1 MDKFSEIEKALPAKE
16 VIGSPGQLAGVSAGR
31 LAGFSGEEKSIDEID
46 GNVPLDTGET
56 TDPRYETKSRRR
68 QAVPKSRDSTPVN
81 STDNPVHAGWVTG
94 GRGIKGVINEE
105 QTEYLKETNQRPNSL
120 NPTSSRR
127 TRRKTGEPAAENV
140 ASHQRLNSLNTAN
153 SPPVAENATSGYA
166 ELHAHSNYSFQEG
179 ASEAWDLLLTAK
191 QLGIHA
197 LAITDHDNV
206 SGVMEFAQAAKELGI
221 KPVIGIELTLAHGLD
236 EAPGTEHEPANRPHI
251 TLLAETAAGYRNIS
265 LLTTR
270 AHIDAEERNDP
281 HLDPALLADHAEGV
295 ICLSGCRRG
304 EISKLVTAGDIDSA
318 QLAAK
323 KYVTTFGKNHFFLE
337 LQQNLVMGDVQRNHS
352 MAAIAKELQI
362 GIVATNNAH
371 YHVRGR
377 HRLNDALIAIKHN
390 KSLEASHRERRP
402 NDQFFLKSPDEMSVL
417 FSEHPEAITNT
428 LKIADRCEFD
438 ITSDAIYDFPSYDFL
453 PPGHTESSYLRKI
466 CEEAAVRRYG
476 SVTLEISARLD
487 KEFDLLEKHG
497 LVGFLL
503 QYYDIIRIAREVQED
518 LRLVEPGLPLEE
530 NPPGRGRGSSV
541 ALLIGYL
548 TGLSHIDPLK
558 FKLRLDR
565 FLPETTDGE
574 KLSPPDIDLDF
585 PREIRAE
592 LILRIHERW
601 GYERAV
607 LTGMIS
613 TYKIRGAVRDLG
625 KALGIAE
632 DDLGRLNKRLDGHSS
647 IPGLAKEMAELPEFR
662 DRVDAPVWKM
672 LIELAQQLNH
682 FPKYLAQHP
691 GGMILSA
698 RPLSETVPL
707 QRSAIDG
714 RYVCQWD
721 KNASEDAG
729 FVKIDF
735 LALGALS
742 QLSEALEL
750 IRKRTEERVDVSRID
765 FEDLA
770 VYTDIHNADTIGV
783 FQIESA
789 AQMQTVTR
797 LRPRNLTEMAWE
809 VGAVRPGVGVNDG
822 VTLLIRRH
830 MGKDPDWQFD
840 HPLEKPAL
848 ERTYGVPLYQDQLGE
863 LAMYVGGMT
872 AVEGDQ
878 MRRAFTRRNN
888 ERHIA
893 HWKDKFISGA
903 LGKGVPLDAA
913 ERIFGKFHGLYQF
926 PEAHAFAFGVTA
938 YQMSWLKHYWPLE
951 FFVGLFNN
959 QPMGFYNLETL
970 KEDAVR
976 HGIRVLG
983 PDVNLSGEK
992 AVIEDGALRMGLT
1005 HVSKLRAATAAPI
1018 LEARTE
1024 RGDFV
1029 SLADFM
1035 TRTGVHQE
1043 ILDLLSA
1050 AGALD
1055 NFDELAV
1062 REQAAAYAGGGFG
1075 GEVAAVSEI
1084 IRGVTLP
1091 VSKITPE
1098 SPEITA
1104 DRRHLRW
1111 ESGLR
1116 YRPRGEKR
1124 DGSRQLAF
1132 EMPVEQDMVALP
1144 HESDWDRMIGEYSAT
1159 GVHPKGHLMM
1169 KIRPHLP
1176 TEVIRS
1182 DEVRNYAN
1190 GNRISVAGLVIRRQK
1205 PNGKTVFVTLEDEF
1219 GHSPLIIWPTVY
1231 QRLKLIIKE
1240 SLLLATG
1247 TVSRREGTMNIVVET
1262 ITPIPESIPEF
1273 HSRDWG

>member
-1 MDKFSEIEKALPAKE
+1 MDSFSKIEKALPATE
-16 VIGSPGQLAGVSAGR
+16 VIGSPGPRAGSSASPR
-31 LAGFSGEEKSIDEID
+31 AGFSARPGSVGGVDEV
-46 GNVPLDTGET
+46 VPLVTAGTDTDTDFGET
-56 TDPRYETKSRRR
+56 TDPRYEMKSQRSRT
-68 QAVPKSRDSTPVN
+68 VPAARESTSSYQTDS
-81 STDNPVHAGWVTG
+81 PVHAGWISG
-94 GRGIKGVINEE
+94 GRG
-105 QTEYLKETNQRPNSL
+105 QRQAKDSARDIPSPDPSTAVGTRPPGTQRLASVDSAN
-120 NPTSSRR
+120 TTR
-127 TRRKTGEPAAENV
+127 TRSKTGKPGAVNV
-140 ASHQRLNSLNTAN
+140 ISGSIPTIQPTDFNLA
-153 SPPVAENATSGYA
+153 VNATRHYA
-166 ELHAHSNYSFQEG
+166 ELHSHSNYSFQEG
-179 ASEAWDLLLTAK
+179 ASEAWDLLATAK
-191 QLGIHA
+191 QLGLYA

-206 SGVMEFAQAAKELGI
+206 SGIMEFAQAAKELGI
-221 KPVIGIELTLAHGLD
+221 KPIIGIELTLAHGLG
-236 EAPGTEHEPANRPHI
+236 EGPETEHDPVNRPHI
-251 TLLAETAAGYRNIS
+251 TLLAETTTGYRNIS

-270 AHIDAEERNDP
+270 AHIDAEERKDP
-281 HLDPALLADHAEGV
+281 QLDPALLAVHAEGV

-304 EISKLVTAGDIDSA
+304 EISSLVEKGDIDSA
-318 QLAAK
+318 RRSASRYIEA
-323 KYVTTFGKNHFFLE
+323 FGKRNFFLE
-337 LQQNLVMGDVQRNHS
+337 LQQNLVMGDIERNRS
-352 MAAIAKELQI
+352 MAALAVEL
-362 GIVATNNAH
+362 GVGVVATNNVH
-371 YHVRGR
+371 YHVRDR
-377 HRLNDALIAIKHN
+377 HRLNDALVAIKHN

-417 FSEHPEAITNT
+417 FSEHPEAIANT
-428 LKIADRCEFD
+428 VRIADRCEFD
-438 ITSDAIYDFPSYDFL
+438 LTSDAIYDFPAYDFL
-453 PPGHTESSYLRKI
+453 PPGHTESSYLRDI
-466 CEEAAVRRYG
+466 CEKAAVRRYG
-476 SVTLEISARLD
+476 SLTSEVTARLD
-487 KEFDLLEKHG
+487 KEFALLEKHH

-518 LRLVEPGLPLEE
+518 LGLVEPGLPIEE

-558 FKLRLDR
+558 FGLRLDR
-565 FLPETTDGE
+565 FLPDTGDGE
-574 KLSPPDIDLDF
+574 KLAPPDIDLDF

-592 LILRIHERW
+592 LILRVHKRW

-613 TYKIRGAVRDLG
+613 TYRIRGAVRDLG
-625 KALGIAE
+625 KALGISE
-632 DDLGRLNKRLDGHSS
+632 DDLGRLNKRLDGHTS
-647 IPGLAKEMAELPEFR
+647 IPALAKGIAELPEFR
-662 DRVDAPVWKM
+662 DRVDLPVWRM

-714 RYVCQWD
+714 RYICQWD
-721 KNASEDAG
+721 KNAAEDAG

-742 QLSEALEL
+742 QLTEALEL
-750 IRKRTEERVDVSRID
+750 IRKNTEQRVDVSRID
-765 FEDLA
+765 FEDHA

-830 MGKDPDWQFD
+830 MGKDPDWKFD
-840 HPLEKPAL
+840 HPLEEKAL
-848 ERTYGVPLYQDQLGE
+848 GRTYGVPLYQDQLGE
-863 LAMYVGGMT
+863 LAMYVAGMT
-872 AVEGDQ
+872 GVEGDQ

-903 LGKGVPLDAA
+903 LANGVPLDAA

-976 HGIRVLG
+976 HGITVLG
-983 PDVNLSGEK
+983 PDANLSDAK

-1005 HVSKLRAATAAPI
+1005 HVAKVRAATVSPI
-1018 LEARTE
+1018 LSARGEA
-1024 RGDFV
+1024 GPFV

-1035 TRTGVHQE
+1035 TRTGAQQE
-1043 ILDLLSA
+1043 VLDLLSA

-1055 NFDELAV
+1055 SFDEFAAV
-1062 REQAAAYAGGGFG
+1062 RQD
-1075 GEVAAVSEI
+1075 SNP
-1084 IRGVTLP
+1084 P
-1091 VSKITPE
+1091 VI
-1098 SPEITA
+1098 A
-1104 DRRHLRW
+1104 DRRQLRW

-1116 YRPRGEKR
+1116 YRPRGEKKN
-1124 DGSRQLAF
+1124 GTRQLAF

-1144 HESDWDRMIGEYSAT
+1144 EESGWDRMIGEYSAT
-1159 GVHPKGHLMM
+1159 GVHPEGHLMM
-1169 KIRPHLP
+1169 KIRPHLSSS
-1176 TEVIRS
+1176 VIRS

-1190 GNRISVAGLVIRRQK
+1190 GDRISVAGLVIRRQK
-1205 PNGKTVFVTLEDEF
+1205 PNGKTVFLTLEDEF
-1219 GHSPLIIWPTVY
+1219 GHSPLIIWPAVY
-1231 QRLKLIIKE
+1231 ERLKLIIKE
-1240 SLLLATG
+1240 PLLLATG

-1262 ITPIPESIPEF
+1262 ITPIPESVPGL
-1273 HSRDWG
+1273 HSKDWG

>member
-1 MDKFSEIEKALPAKE
+1 MNGVSKSHDAAPRGTPGRGNEQLMDDFSEIEKALPAKE
-16 VIGSPGQLAGVSAGR
+16 VIGSPG
-31 LAGFSGEEKSIDEID
+31 
-46 GNVPLDTGET
+46 
-56 TDPRYETKSRRR
+56 R
-68 QAVPKSRDSTPVN
+68 QPGSSSEPGLPKSHESGPSVD
-81 STDNPVHAGWVTG
+81 DNPVHAGWVTG
-94 GRGIKGVINEE
+94 GRGINKAINEDRLAGE
-105 QTEYLKETNQRPNSL
+105 RGQNTTQRHGL
-120 NPTSSRR
+120 
-127 TRRKTGEPAAENV
+127 TGSASPPHVAENV
-140 ASHQRLNSLNTAN
+140 TRDQRTDSLDSASP
-153 SPPVAENATSGYA
+153 SPATGNVTRDWA
-166 ELHAHSNYSFQEG
+166 ELHCHSNYSFQEG

-191 QLGIHA
+191 QLGIYA

-221 KPVIGIELTLAHGLD
+221 KPIVGIELTLARGLG
-236 EAPGTEHEPANRPHI
+236 EASETDDDPGSGPAERPHI

-270 AHIDAEERNDP
+270 AHVDAEERNDP
-281 HLDPALLADHAEGV
+281 HLDPALLAEHAEGV

-304 EISKLVTAGDIDSA
+304 EISSLVAANDIDSA
-318 QLAAK
+318 RHAASR
-323 KYVTTFGKNHFFLE
+323 YIEVFGKDNFFLE
-337 LQQNLVMGDVQRNHS
+337 LQQNLVMGDTERNRA
-352 MAAIAKELQI
+352 MAALGRELEI
-362 GIVATNNAH
+362 GIVGTNNVH
-371 YHVRGR
+371 YHDRSR
-377 HRLNDALIAIKHN
+377 HRLNDALVAIKHN

-402 NDQFFLKSPDEMSVL
+402 NDQFFLKSPDEMSAL
-417 FSEHPEAITNT
+417 FSEHPEAVANT
-428 LKIADRCEFD
+428 VRIADRCQFD

-453 PPGHTESSYLRKI
+453 PPGHTESSYLREI
-466 CEEAAVRRYG
+466 CEKAAVRRYG
-476 SVTLEISARLD
+476 SLTPEVVERLD
-487 KEFDLLEKHG
+487 REFSLLEKHQ

-518 LRLVEPGLPLEE
+518 LGLVEPGLPIEE

-541 ALLIGYL
+541 SLLIGYL
-548 TGLSHIDPLK
+548 TGLSHIDPLQ
-558 FKLRLDR
+558 FGLRLDR
-565 FLPETTDGE
+565 FLPETNDGE
-574 KLSPPDIDLDF
+574 KLAPPDIDLDF
-585 PREIRAE
+585 PREIRTE

-613 TYKIRGAVRDLG
+613 TYRIRGAVRDLG

-662 DRVDAPVWKM
+662 DRVDAPVWQM

-707 QRSAIDG
+707 QRSAIEG
-714 RYVCQWD
+714 RYICQWD
-721 KNASEDAG
+721 KNAAEDAG

-750 IRKRTEERVDVSRID
+750 IRKQTEKRVDISRID
-765 FEDLA
+765 FEDPA

-840 HPLEKPAL
+840 HPLEKKAL
-848 ERTYGVPLYQDQLGE
+848 ERTYGVPLYQDQLAE
-863 LAMYVGGMT
+863 LAMYVAGMS
-872 AVEGDQ
+872 AVDGDQ
-878 MRRAFTRRNN
+878 MRRAFTRRNAT
-888 ERHIA
+888 RHVA
-893 HWKDKFISGA
+893 AWKEKFVAGA
-903 LGKGVPLDAA
+903 LAKGVPLDAA
-913 ERIFGKFHGLYQF
+913 ERIFSKFHGLYQF

-938 YQMSWLKHYWPLE
+938 YQMQWLKHYYPLE

-976 HGIRVLG
+976 HAIRVLR
-983 PDVNLSGEK
+983 PDVNLSDAK

-1005 HVSKLRAATAAPI
+1005 HVAKLRDATAGPI
-1018 LEARTE
+1018 LEARE
-1024 RGDFV
+1024 GSGEFS

-1035 TRTGVHQE
+1035 TRTGTQQE
-1043 ILDLLSA
+1043 VLDYLSA

-1055 NFDELAV
+1055 SFDELAV
-1062 REQAAAYAGGGFG
+1062 VREKAVAYSGSEAVTGVEPGAGAEPDSNLGP
-1075 GEVAAVSEI
+1075 
-1084 IRGVTLP
+1084 L
-1091 VSKITPE
+1091 
-1098 SPEITA
+1098 A

-1116 YRPRGEKR
+1116 YRPRGEKK
-1124 DGSRQLAF
+1124 DGTRQLAF

-1144 HESDWDRMIGEYSAT
+1144 EESGWDRMIGEYSAT
-1159 GVHPKGHLMM
+1159 GVHPEGHLMM
-1169 KIRPHLP
+1169 KVRPHLP
-1176 TEVIRS
+1176 ESVIRS

-1190 GNRISVAGLVIRRQK
+1190 GDRISVAGLVIRRQK
-1205 PNGKTVFVTLEDEF
+1205 PNGKTVFITLEDEF

-1231 QRLKLIIKE
+1231 QRFKLDIKE
-1240 SLLLATG
+1240 PLLLATG
-1247 TVSRREGTMNIVVET
+1247 TISRREGTMNIVAEK
-1262 ITPIPESIPEF
+1262 ITPIPESIPQYD
-1273 HSRDWG
+1273 SRDWG

>member
-1 MDKFSEIEKALPAKE
+1 MNNNDSAK
-16 VIGSPGQLAGVSAGR
+16 S
-31 LAGFSGEEKSIDEID
+31 
-46 GNVPLDTGET
+46 
-56 TDPRYETKSRRR
+56 
-68 QAVPKSRDSTPVN
+68 ST
-81 STDNPVHAGWVTG
+81 
-94 GRGIKGVINEE
+94 
-105 QTEYLKETNQRPNSL
+105 
-120 NPTSSRR
+120 
-127 TRRKTGEPAAENV
+127 V
-140 ASHQRLNSLNTAN
+140 A
-153 SPPVAENATSGYA
+153 YA

-191 QLGIHA
+191 QLGLHA

-221 KPVIGIELTLAHGLD
+221 KPIIGIELTLARGLG
-236 EAPGTEHEPANRPHI
+236 EPEGTEHEPADRPHI
-251 TLLAETAAGYRNIS
+251 TLLAETAIGYKNIS

-270 AHIDAEERNDP
+270 AHVDAEERNDP

-295 ICLSGCRRG
+295 ICLSGCRKG
-304 EISKLVTAGDIDSA
+304 EISKLVTNGDFVSA
-318 QLAAK
+318 QHAVK
-323 KYVTTFGKNHFFLE
+323 KYIEIYGKENFFLE
-337 LQQNLVMGDVQRNHS
+337 LQQNLVMGDVQRNRS
-352 MAAIAKELQI
+352 MAAIAKDLEI

-371 YHVRGR
+371 YHVRDR
-377 HRLNDALIAIKHN
+377 HRLNDALVAIKHN

-402 NDQFFLKSPDEMSVL
+402 NDQFFLKSPSEMGVL
-417 FSEHPEAITNT
+417 FSEHPEAIMNT
-428 LKIADRCEFD
+428 VKITDRCEFD
-438 ITSDAIYDFPSYDFL
+438 ITSDAIYEFPSYEFL
-453 PPGHTESSYLRKI
+453 PPAHTESSYLRKI

-476 SVTLEISARLD
+476 SVTPEVTARLD
-487 KEFDLLEKHG
+487 REFDLLERHG

-518 LRLVEPGLPLEE
+518 LGLVEPGLPIEE

-558 FKLRLDR
+558 FGLRLDR
-565 FLPETTDGE
+565 FLTETVEGE

-632 DDLGRLNKRLDGHSS
+632 DDLSRLNKRLDGHSS
-647 IPGLAKEMAELPEFR
+647 IPDLAKEMAELPEFK
-662 DRVDAPVWKM
+662 DRVDAPVWQM

-707 QRSAIDG
+707 QRSAVDG
-714 RYVCQWD
+714 RYICQWD

-750 IRKRTEERVDVSRID
+750 IRKQTEERVDISRID
-765 FEDLA
+765 FEDHA
-770 VYTDIHNADTIGV
+770 VYNDIHNADTIGV

-830 MGKDPDWQFD
+830 MGKDPDWKFD
-840 HPLEKPAL
+840 HPLEEPAL
-848 ERTYGVPLYQDQLGE
+848 GRTYGVPLYQDQLGE
-863 LAMYVGGMT
+863 LAMHVGGMS

-893 HWKDKFISGA
+893 HWKDKFITGA
-903 LGKGVPLDAA
+903 LAKGVPPEAV
-913 ERIFGKFHGLYQF
+913 EKVFGKFHGMYQF

-976 HGIRVLG
+976 HGVKVLG
-983 PDVNLSGEK
+983 PDVNLSGKK
-992 AVIEDGALRMGLT
+992 AVIENGALRMGLT
-1005 HVSKLRAATAAPI
+1005 HVAKLNTATAVPVVK
-1018 LEARTE
+1018 E
-1024 RGDFV
+1024 REEGGEFV
-1029 SLADFM
+1029 SLANFM
-1035 TRTGVHQE
+1035 SRTGVQQE
-1043 ILDLLSA
+1043 VLDLLSA

-1055 NFDELAV
+1055 RFDNIV
-1062 REQAAAYAGGGFG
+1062 DPDR
-1075 GEVAAVSEI
+1075 I
-1084 IRGVTLP
+1084 PPTI
-1091 VSKITPE
+1091 
-1098 SPEITA
+1098 A

-1116 YRPRGEKR
+1116 YRPRGEKK

-1132 EMPVEQDMVALP
+1132 EMPVEQDMIALP
-1144 HESDWDRMIGEYSAT
+1144 DESGWERMIGEYSAT
-1159 GVHPKGHLMM
+1159 GVYPQGHMM
-1169 KIRPHLP
+1169 KKIRPHLP
-1176 TEVIRS
+1176 STVIRS
-1182 DEVRNYAN
+1182 EEVRNYAN
-1190 GNRISVAGLVIRRQK
+1190 GDRISVAGLVIRRQK
-1205 PNGKTVFVTLEDEF
+1205 PNGKTVFITLEDEC
-1219 GHSPLIIWPTVY
+1219 GHSPLIVWPTMH
-1231 QRLKLIIKE
+1231 QRFKQQIKE

-1247 TVSRREGTMNIVVET
+1247 TVSRREGTMNIVVEN
-1262 ITPIPESIPEF
+1262 ITPIEESIPQF

>member
-1 MDKFSEIEKALPAKE
+1 MVVNRSSEINTRLDEQLHENHKSVTQNNFAE
-16 VIGSPGQLAGVSAGR
+16 GS
-31 LAGFSGEEKSIDEID
+31 
-46 GNVPLDTGET
+46 T
-56 TDPRYETKSRRR
+56 T
-68 QAVPKSRDSTPVN
+68 A
-81 STDNPVHAGWVTG
+81 
-94 GRGIKGVINEE
+94 
-105 QTEYLKETNQRPNSL
+105 
-120 NPTSSRR
+120 
-127 TRRKTGEPAAENV
+127 
-140 ASHQRLNSLNTAN
+140 
-153 SPPVAENATSGYA
+153 YA
-166 ELHAHSNYSFQEG
+166 ELHTHSNYSFQEG

-191 QLGIHA
+191 QLELHA

-221 KPVIGIELTLAHGLD
+221 KPIIGIELTLAHGLD
-236 EAPGTEHEPANRPHI
+236 DPDDTEYEPAKRPHI
-251 TLLAETAAGYRNIS
+251 TLLAETAVGYKNIS
-265 LLTTR
+265 LLTTH

-304 EISKLVTAGDIDSA
+304 EISKVVSNGDIASA
-318 QLAAK
+318 QHAAK
-323 KYVTTFGKNHFFLE
+323 KYIEIYGKENFFLE
-337 LQQNLVMGDVQRNHS
+337 LQQNLVMGDVQRNRS
-352 MAAIAKELQI
+352 MAVIARELGI

-371 YHVRGR
+371 YHVRDR
-377 HRLNDALIAIKHN
+377 HRLNDALVAIKNN

-402 NDQFFLKSPDEMSVL
+402 NDQFFLKSPSEMGVL
-417 FSEHPEAITNT
+417 FTEHPEAITNT

-476 SVTLEISARLD
+476 SVTPEVTARLD
-487 KEFDLLEKHG
+487 KEFDLLERQR

-518 LRLVEPGLPLEE
+518 LGLVEPGLDIEE

-541 ALLIGYL
+541 SLLIGYL

-558 FKLRLDR
+558 FGLRLDR
-565 FLPETTDGE
+565 FLPETLEGE

-632 DDLGRLNKRLDGHSS
+632 DDLSRLNKRLDRHSS
-647 IPGLAKEMAELPEFR
+647 ISALAKEMAELPEFR
-662 DRVDAPVWKM
+662 DRVDAPVWQM

-714 RYVCQWD
+714 RYICQWD

-742 QLSEALEL
+742 QLSESLEL
-750 IRKRTEERVDVSRID
+750 IRKQTEERVDISRID
-765 FEDLA
+765 FEDHA

-830 MGKDPDWQFD
+830 MGKDPNWKFD
-840 HPLEKPAL
+840 HPLEEPAL
-848 ERTYGVPLYQDQLGE
+848 GRTYGVPLYQDQLGE
-863 LAMYVGGMT
+863 LAVHVGGMS

-878 MRRAFTRRNN
+878 MRRAFTRRND

-893 HWKDKFISGA
+893 HWKDKFITGA
-903 LGKGVPLDAA
+903 LAKGVSPEAA
-913 ERIFGKFHGLYQF
+913 EKVFGKFHGMYQF

-951 FFVGLFNN
+951 FFVGIFNN

-976 HGIRVLG
+976 HGIKVLS
-983 PDVNLSGEK
+983 PDVNFSDK
-992 AVIEDGALRMGLT
+992 KSVIEDGALRMGLI
-1005 HVSKLRAATAAPI
+1005 HVAKLNTATAVPI
-1018 LEARTE
+1018 IEE
-1024 RGDFV
+1024 RETGGEFV
-1029 SLADFM
+1029 SLANFM
-1035 TRTGVHQE
+1035 SRTRVQQE
-1043 ILDLLSA
+1043 VLDLLSA

-1055 NFDELAV
+1055 RFDNIAD
-1062 REQAAAYAGGGFG
+1062 
-1075 GEVAAVSEI
+1075 
-1084 IRGVTLP
+1084 
-1091 VSKITPE
+1091 PE
-1098 SPEITA
+1098 RIPPTIA

-1116 YRPRGEKR
+1116 YRPRGEKK

-1132 EMPVEQDMVALP
+1132 EMPVEQDMIALP
-1144 HESDWDRMIGEYSAT
+1144 DESNWDRMIGEYSAT
-1159 GVHPKGHLMM
+1159 GVYPQGHMM
-1169 KIRPHLP
+1169 EKIRPHLP
-1176 TEVIRS
+1176 STVIRS
-1182 DEVRNYAN
+1182 EEIRNYAN
-1190 GNRISVAGLVIRRQK
+1190 GDRISVAGLVIRRQK
-1205 PNGKTVFVTLEDEF
+1205 PNGKTVFITLEDEF
-1219 GHSPLIIWPTVY
+1219 GHSPLIIWPTIY
-1231 QRLKLIIKE
+1231 QRFKQQVKE

-1247 TVSRREGTMNIVVET
+1247 TVSRREGTMNIVIEN
-1262 ITPIPESIPEF
+1262 ITPIEKSITQLP
-1273 HSRDWG
+1273 SRDWG

>member
-1 MDKFSEIEKALPAKE
+1 MDHFSEIEKALPAKE
-16 VIGSPGQLAGVSAGR
+16 VIGSPGQLAGFSAR
-31 LAGFSGEEKSIDEID
+31 SKSVDGIDKAA
-46 GNVPLDTGET
+46 PLDTAET
-56 TDPRYETKSRRR
+56 IAPRYETKSRR
-68 QAVPKSRDSTPVN
+68 SRHTGLSARSGAAGEVERTAPLDREGASDPR
-81 STDNPVHAGWVTG
+81 DNPAYAGWISG
-94 GRGIKGVINEE
+94 GRGIKGAINEE
-105 QTEYLKETNQRPNSL
+105 QAEYLKESEQQHDSLDPATSNQRYNSID
-120 NPTSSRR
+120 S
-127 TRRKTGEPAAENV
+127 
-140 ASHQRLNSLNTAN
+140 AN
-153 SPPVAENATSGYA
+153 IAPVAENATSGYA

-179 ASEAWDLLLTAK
+179 ASEVWDLLLTAK
-191 QLGIHA
+191 QLGLTA

-221 KPVIGIELTLAHGLD
+221 KPIIGIELTLTHGLN
-236 EAPGTEHEPANRPHI
+236 EPSGTEHEPHERPHI
-251 TLLAETAAGYRNIS
+251 TLLAENATGYRNIS
-265 LLTTR
+265 LLTTS

-304 EISKLVTAGDIDSA
+304 EISQLVTEGDIDSA
-318 QLAAK
+318 QNAAH
-323 KYVTTFGKNHFFLE
+323 KYVKAFGKENFFLE
-337 LQQNLVMGDVQRNHS
+337 LQQNLVMGDVQRNRR
-352 MAAIAKELQI
+352 MAAIAKDLQI

-371 YHVRGR
+371 YHVRDR
-377 HRLNDALIAIKHN
+377 HRLNDALVAIKHN

-402 NDQFFLKSPDEMSVL
+402 NDQFFLKSPEEMSVL
-417 FSEHPEAITNT
+417 FNEHPEAIKNT
-428 LKIADRCEFD
+428 VRIAERCEFD

-453 PPGHTESSYLRKI
+453 PPGHTESTYLRKI
-466 CEEAAVRRYG
+466 CKEAAVRRYG
-476 SVTLEISARLD
+476 GVTPEVTARLD
-487 KEFDLLEKHG
+487 KEFELLEKHG

-518 LRLVEPGLPLEE
+518 LGLVEPGLPLEE

-548 TGLSHIDPLK
+548 TGLSHIDPLR
-558 FKLRLDR
+558 FGLRLDR
-565 FLPETTDGE
+565 FLPETTGEE

-585 PREIRAE
+585 PREIRTE
-592 LILRIHERW
+592 LILRIHKRW

-613 TYKIRGAVRDLG
+613 TYRIRGAVRDLG

-647 IPGLAKEMAELPEFR
+647 IPALAKEMAELPEFR
-662 DRVDAPVWKM
+662 DRVDAPVWRM

-714 RYVCQWD
+714 RYICQWD

-750 IRKRTEERVDVSRID
+750 IRKRTEERVDISRID
-765 FEDLA
+765 FEDPA
-770 VYTDIHNADTIGV
+770 VYADIHNADTIGV

-830 MGKDPDWQFD
+830 MGKDPDWKFD
-840 HPLEKPAL
+840 HPLEEPAL
-848 ERTYGVPLYQDQLGE
+848 GRTYGVPLYQDQLGE
-863 LAMYVGGMT
+863 LAMHVGGMS

-893 HWKDKFISGA
+893 HWKEKFITGA
-903 LGKGVPLDAA
+903 LENGVPPDAA

-976 HGIRVLG
+976 HGVKVLG

-1005 HVSKLRAATAAPI
+1005 HVSKLRAATAGPI
-1018 LEARTE
+1018 LAARAEAGE
-1024 RGDFV
+1024 FV
-1029 SLADFM
+1029 SLASFM
-1035 TRTGVHQE
+1035 SRTGVQQK
-1043 ILDLLSA
+1043 ILDHLSA

-1055 NFDELAV
+1055 HFDEIADPD
-1062 REQAAAYAGGGFG
+1062 RDPPT
-1075 GEVAAVSEI
+1075 I
-1084 IRGVTLP
+1084 
-1091 VSKITPE
+1091 
-1098 SPEITA
+1098 A

-1116 YRPRGEKR
+1116 YRPRGEKK
-1124 DGSRQLAF
+1124 DGTRQLAF

-1144 HESDWDRMIGEYSAT
+1144 EESGWDRMIGEYSAT
-1159 GVHPKGHLMM
+1159 GVYPQSHLME

-1176 TEVIRS
+1176 STVIRS
-1182 DEVRNYAN
+1182 EEVRNYAN
-1190 GNRISVAGLVIRRQK
+1190 GDRISVAGLVIRRQK
-1205 PNGKTVFVTLEDEF
+1205 PNGKTVFITLEDEF
-1219 GHSPLIIWPTVY
+1219 GHSPLIIWPTMY
-1231 QRLKLIIKE
+1231 QRFKLQIKE

-1262 ITPIPESIPEF
+1262 ITPIPESIPQF

>member
-1 MDKFSEIEKALPAKE
+1 MEDFLEIEKALPARE
-16 VIGSPGQLAGVSAGR
+16 VIGSPDR
-31 LAGFSGEEKSIDEID
+31 RPDDPGEPD
-46 GNVPLDTGET
+46 L
-56 TDPRYETKSRRR
+56 
-68 QAVPKSRDSTPVN
+68 PKSRESGVPVG
-81 STDNPVHAGWVTG
+81 DNPVHAGWVTG
-94 GRGIKGVINEE
+94 GRGIKKAINEE
-105 QTEYLKETNQRPNSL
+105 RVAGASAGHAGARERGHSATP
-120 NPTSSRR
+120 
-127 TRRKTGEPAAENV
+127 AENP
-140 ASHQRLNSLNTAN
+140 A
-153 SPPVAENATSGYA
+153 GWA

-179 ASEAWDLLLTAK
+179 ASEAWDLLQTAR
-191 QLGIHA
+191 QLGLYA

-206 SGVMEFAQAAKELGI
+206 SGVMEFAQAAKELDI
-221 KPVIGIELTLAHGLD
+221 KPVIGIELTLARGLN
-236 EAPGTEHEPANRPHI
+236 EPPSTEHEPGERPHL

-270 AHIDAEERNDP
+270 AHVDAEERNDP
-281 HLDPALLADHAEGV
+281 HLDPALLAEHAEGI

-304 EISKLVTAGDIDSA
+304 EISSLVAAGDIDSA
-318 QLAAK
+318 RRAASR
-323 KYVTTFGKNHFFLE
+323 YIEAFGRDNFFFE
-337 LQQNLVMGDVQRNHS
+337 LQQNLVIGDTERNRG
-352 MAAIAKELQI
+352 MAALGHELGV
-362 GIVATNNAH
+362 GIVGTNNVH
-371 YHVRGR
+371 YHVRER
-377 HRLNDALIAIKHN
+377 HRLNDALVAIRHN

-402 NDQFFLKSPDEMSVL
+402 NDQFFLKSPTEMSVL
-417 FSEHPEAITNT
+417 FSAHPEAVTNT
-428 LKIADRCEFD
+428 VKIADRCQFD
-438 ITSDAIYDFPSYDFL
+438 LTSDVIYDFPIYDFL
-453 PPGHTESSYLRKI
+453 PPGHTESSYLREI
-466 CEEAAVRRYG
+466 CEAAAVRRYG
-476 SVTLEISARLD
+476 GLTPEVVARLD
-487 KEFDLLEKHG
+487 REFALLEKHQ

-518 LRLVEPGLPLEE
+518 LGLVEPRLPIEE

-558 FKLRLDR
+558 FGLRLDR
-565 FLPETTDGE
+565 FLPETDGDE
-574 KLSPPDIDLDF
+574 KLAPPDIDLDF

-613 TYKIRGAVRDLG
+613 TYRIRGAVRDLG

-632 DDLGRLNKRLDGHSS
+632 DDLGWLNKRLDGHSS

-662 DRVDAPVWKM
+662 DRVDAPVWQM
-672 LIELAQQLNH
+672 LIELAGQLNH

-707 QRSAIDG
+707 QRSAIEG
-714 RYVCQWD
+714 RYICQWD
-721 KNASEDAG
+721 KNAAEDAG

-750 IRKRTEERVDVSRID
+750 IRKQTEQRVDISRID

-822 VTLLIRRH
+822 VTLLVRRH
-830 MGKDPDWQFD
+830 MGKDLDWEFD
-840 HPLEKPAL
+840 HPLEKKAL

-888 ERHIA
+888 ERHVA
-893 HWKDKFISGA
+893 HWKDKFIAGA
-903 LGKGVPLDAA
+903 PTKGVSKDVALK
-913 ERIFGKFHGLYQF
+913 IFGTFHGEFQF
-926 PEAHAFAFGVTA
+926 PESHAFAFGITA
-938 YQMSWLKHYWPLE
+938 YQAAWLKHYYPLE

-983 PDVNLSGEK
+983 PDVNLSSEK

-1005 HVSKLRAATAAPI
+1005 HVAKLRAATAGPI
-1018 LEARTE
+1018 LEARAGAGGGGGAGVGE
-1024 RGDFV
+1024 KKFA

-1035 TRTGVHQE
+1035 TRTGVQQE
-1043 ILDLLSA
+1043 VLDYLSA

-1055 NFDELAV
+1055 SFDELAV
-1062 REQAAAYAGGGFG
+1062 REKAGSYSGAGNGAGADFG
-1075 GEVAAVSEI
+1075 
-1084 IRGVTLP
+1084 P
-1091 VSKITPE
+1091 V
-1098 SPEITA
+1098 A

-1124 DGSRQLAF
+1124 DGSRQMAF

-1144 HESDWDRMIGEYSAT
+1144 AESSWDRMIGEYSAT
-1159 GVHPKGHLMM
+1159 GVYPGGHLMM
-1169 KIRPHLP
+1169 KVRPHLP
-1176 TEVIRS
+1176 PDVIGS
-1182 DEVRNYAN
+1182 DEVRNYAS
-1190 GNRISVAGLVIRRQK
+1190 GDRISVAGLVIRRQK
-1205 PNGKTVFVTLEDEF
+1205 PNGKTVFLTLEDEF
-1219 GHSPLIIWPTVY
+1219 GLSPLIVWPAVY
-1231 QRLKLIIKE
+1231 QRLKLKIKE
-1240 SLLLATG
+1240 PLLLATG

-1262 ITPIPESIPEF
+1262 NTPITESVPDF
-1273 HSRDWG
+1273 HSKDWG

>member
-1 MDKFSEIEKALPAKE
+1 MNRFP
-16 VIGSPGQLAGVSAGR
+16 
-31 LAGFSGEEKSIDEID
+31 
-46 GNVPLDTGET
+46 
-56 TDPRYETKSRRR
+56 
-68 QAVPKSRDSTPVN
+68 
-81 STDNPVHAGWVTG
+81 
-94 GRGIKGVINEE
+94 
-105 QTEYLKETNQRPNSL
+105 ETNTKPNNQLHGNHESVTHS
-120 NPTSSRR
+120 NFTER
-127 TRRKTGEPAAENV
+127 
-140 ASHQRLNSLNTAN
+140 NTTA
-153 SPPVAENATSGYA
+153 YA

-179 ASEAWDLLLTAK
+179 ASESWDLLLTAK
-191 QLGIHA
+191 QLGLHA
-197 LAITDHDNV
+197 LAITDHNNV
-206 SGVMEFAQAAKELGI
+206 SGVIEFAQAAKELGI
-221 KPVIGIELTLAHGLD
+221 KSIIGIELTLARGLGEPD
-236 EAPGTEHEPANRPHI
+236 DTEYEPASRPHI
-251 TLLAETAAGYRNIS
+251 TLIAETATGYKNIS

-270 AHIDAEERNDP
+270 AHIDTEERNDP
-281 HLDPALLADHAEGV
+281 HLDPALLADHTEGV

-304 EISKLVTAGDIDSA
+304 EISKLVSNGDIAAA
-318 QLAAK
+318 QHATR
-323 KYVTTFGKNHFFLE
+323 KYIEIYGKENFFLE
-337 LQQNLVMGDVQRNHS
+337 LQQNLVMGDVQRNRS
-352 MAAIAKELQI
+352 MAAIARELGI
-362 GIVATNNAH
+362 GVVATNNAH
-371 YHVRGR
+371 YHVRDR
-377 HRLNDALIAIKHN
+377 HRLNDALVAIKHN

-402 NDQFFLKSPDEMSVL
+402 NDQFFLKSPTEMSVL

-428 LKIADRCEFD
+428 VKIANRCKFD
-438 ITSDAIYDFPSYDFL
+438 ITSDDIYDFPSYDFL

-476 SVTLEISARLD
+476 SVMPEVTARLD
-487 KEFDLLEKHG
+487 RELDLLEMHG
-497 LVGFLL
+497 LTGFLL

-518 LRLVEPGLPLEE
+518 LGLVEPGLPIEE

-558 FKLRLDR
+558 FGLRLDR
-565 FLPETTDGE
+565 FLPETVKGE

-625 KALGIAE
+625 KALGIAD

-647 IPGLAKEMAELPEFR
+647 IPALAKEMADLPEFR
-662 DRVDAPVWKM
+662 DRVDAPVWQM

-707 QRSAIDG
+707 QCSAIDG
-714 RYVCQWD
+714 RYICQWD

-750 IRKRTEERVDVSRID
+750 IRKQTEERVDISRID
-765 FEDLA
+765 FEDHA

-822 VTLLIRRH
+822 VKLLIRRH
-830 MGKDPDWQFD
+830 MGKDSDWKFD
-840 HPLEKPAL
+840 HPFEEPAL
-848 ERTYGVPLYQDQLGE
+848 GRTYGVPLYQDQLGE
-863 LAMYVGGMT
+863 LAVHVGGMS
-872 AVEGDQ
+872 AVEGNQ

-893 HWKDKFISGA
+893 HWKDKFIAGA
-903 LGKGVPLDAA
+903 LAKGVPPEAA
-913 ERIFGKFHGLYQF
+913 EKVFGKFHGMYQF

-976 HGIRVLG
+976 HGVKVLS
-983 PDVNLSGEK
+983 PDVNCSDK
-992 AVIEDGALRMGLT
+992 KSVIEDGALRMGLI
-1005 HVSKLRAATAAPI
+1005 HVAKLNTATAVPI
-1018 LEARTE
+1018 VEEREAGGE
-1024 RGDFV
+1024 FV
-1029 SLADFM
+1029 SLANFM
-1035 TRTGVHQE
+1035 SRTRVHQE
-1043 ILDLLSA
+1043 VLDLLSA

-1055 NFDELAV
+1055 RFDNIAD
-1062 REQAAAYAGGGFG
+1062 
-1075 GEVAAVSEI
+1075 
-1084 IRGVTLP
+1084 
-1091 VSKITPE
+1091 PE
-1098 SPEITA
+1098 RIPPTIA

-1116 YRPRGEKR
+1116 YRPRGEKK

-1132 EMPVEQDMVALP
+1132 EMPVEQDMIALP
-1144 HESDWDRMIGEYSAT
+1144 DESNWDRMIGEYSAT
-1159 GVHPKGHLMM
+1159 GVYPQGHMM
-1169 KIRPHLP
+1169 EKIRPHLP
-1176 TEVIRS
+1176 STVIRS
-1182 DEVRNYAN
+1182 EEIRNYAN
-1190 GNRISVAGLVIRRQK
+1190 GDRISVAGLVIRRQK
-1205 PNGKTVFVTLEDEF
+1205 PNGKTVFITLEDEF
-1219 GHSPLIIWPTVY
+1219 GHSPLIIWPTMY
-1231 QRLKLIIKE
+1231 QRFKQQIKE

-1247 TVSRREGTMNIVVET
+1247 TVSRREGTMNILVEN
-1262 ITPIPESIPEF
+1262 ITPIEKSITQFP
-1273 HSRDWG
+1273 SRDWG

>member
-1 MDKFSEIEKALPAKE
+1 MPGNHEPMNNNDSAK
-16 VIGSPGQLAGVSAGR
+16 SS
-31 LAGFSGEEKSIDEID
+31 
-46 GNVPLDTGET
+46 TG
-56 TDPRYETKSRRR
+56 
-68 QAVPKSRDSTPVN
+68 A
-81 STDNPVHAGWVTG
+81 
-94 GRGIKGVINEE
+94 
-105 QTEYLKETNQRPNSL
+105 
-120 NPTSSRR
+120 
-127 TRRKTGEPAAENV
+127 
-140 ASHQRLNSLNTAN
+140 
-153 SPPVAENATSGYA
+153 YA

-191 QLGIHA
+191 QLGLHA

-221 KPVIGIELTLAHGLD
+221 KPIIGIELTLARGLG
-236 EAPGTEHEPANRPHI
+236 EPEGTEHEPGDRPHI
-251 TLLAETAAGYRNIS
+251 TLLAETATGYKNIS

-270 AHIDAEERNDP
+270 AHVDAEERNDP

-295 ICLSGCRRG
+295 ICLSGCRKG
-304 EISKLVTAGDIDSA
+304 EISKLVTNGDFVSA
-318 QLAAK
+318 QHAVK
-323 KYVTTFGKNHFFLE
+323 KYIEIYGKENFFLE
-337 LQQNLVMGDVQRNHS
+337 LQQNLVMGDVQRNRS
-352 MAAIAKELQI
+352 MAAISKDLEI

-371 YHVRGR
+371 YHVRDR
-377 HRLNDALIAIKHN
+377 HRLNDALVAIKHN

-402 NDQFFLKSPDEMSVL
+402 NNQFFLKSPSEMGVL
-417 FSEHPEAITNT
+417 FSEHPEAIMNT
-428 LKIADRCEFD
+428 VKITDRCEFD
-438 ITSDAIYDFPSYDFL
+438 ITSDAIYDFPSYEFL

-476 SVTLEISARLD
+476 SVTPEVTARLD
-487 KEFDLLEKHG
+487 REFDLLERHG

-518 LRLVEPGLPLEE
+518 LGLVEPGLPIEE

-558 FKLRLDR
+558 FGLRLDR
-565 FLPETTDGE
+565 FLPETVEGE
-574 KLSPPDIDLDF
+574 KLSPPDIDLDL

-601 GYERAV
+601 GYEHAV

-632 DDLGRLNKRLDGHSS
+632 DDLSRLNKRLDGHSS
-647 IPGLAKEMAELPEFR
+647 IPALAKEMAELPEFK
-662 DRVDAPVWKM
+662 DRVDAPVWQM

-707 QRSAIDG
+707 QRSAVDG
-714 RYVCQWD
+714 RYICQWD

-742 QLSEALEL
+742 QLSEVLEL
-750 IRKRTEERVDVSRID
+750 IRKQTEERVDISRID
-765 FEDLA
+765 FEDHA
-770 VYTDIHNADTIGV
+770 VYNDIHNADTIGV

-809 VGAVRPGVGVNDG
+809 VGAVRPGAGVNDG

-830 MGKDPDWQFD
+830 MGKDPDWKFD
-840 HPLEKPAL
+840 HPLEEPAL
-848 ERTYGVPLYQDQLGE
+848 GRTYGVPLYQDQLGE
-863 LAMYVGGMT
+863 LAMHVGGMS

-893 HWKDKFISGA
+893 HWKDKFITGA
-903 LGKGVPLDAA
+903 LAKGVPPEAV
-913 ERIFGKFHGLYQF
+913 EKVFGKFHGMYQF

-976 HGIRVLG
+976 HGVKVLG
-983 PDVNLSGEK
+983 PDVNLSGKK
-992 AVIEDGALRMGLT
+992 AVIENGALRMGLT
-1005 HVSKLRAATAAPI
+1005 HVAKLNTATAVPVVKER
-1018 LEARTE
+1018 EAGGE
-1024 RGDFV
+1024 FV
-1029 SLADFM
+1029 SLANFM
-1035 TRTGVHQE
+1035 SRTGVQQE
-1043 ILDLLSA
+1043 VLDLLSA

-1055 NFDELAV
+1055 RFDNIADPD
-1062 REQAAAYAGGGFG
+1062 R
-1075 GEVAAVSEI
+1075 I
-1084 IRGVTLP
+1084 PPTI
-1091 VSKITPE
+1091 
-1098 SPEITA
+1098 A

-1116 YRPRGEKR
+1116 YRPHGEKK

-1132 EMPVEQDMVALP
+1132 EMPVEQDMIALP
-1144 HESDWDRMIGEYSAT
+1144 DESGWDRMIGEYSAT
-1159 GVHPKGHLMM
+1159 GVYPQGHMM
-1169 KIRPHLP
+1169 EKIRPHLP
-1176 TEVIRS
+1176 STVIRS
-1182 DEVRNYAN
+1182 EEVRNYAN
-1190 GNRISVAGLVIRRQK
+1190 GDRISVAGLVIRRQK
-1205 PNGKTVFVTLEDEF
+1205 PNGKTVFITLEDEF
-1219 GHSPLIIWPTVY
+1219 GHSPLIVWPTMY
-1231 QRLKLIIKE
+1231 QRFKQQIKE

-1247 TVSRREGTMNIVVET
+1247 TVSRREGTMNIVVEN
-1262 ITPIPESIPEF
+1262 ITPIEESIPQF

>member
-1 MDKFSEIEKALPAKE
+1 MHS
-16 VIGSPGQLAGVSAGR
+16 
-31 LAGFSGEEKSIDEID
+31 
-46 GNVPLDTGET
+46 
-56 TDPRYETKSRRR
+56 
-68 QAVPKSRDSTPVN
+68 
-81 STDNPVHAGWVTG
+81 
-94 GRGIKGVINEE
+94 
-105 QTEYLKETNQRPNSL
+105 
-120 NPTSSRR
+120 
-127 TRRKTGEPAAENV
+127 
-140 ASHQRLNSLNTAN
+140 
-153 SPPVAENATSGYA
+153 
-166 ELHAHSNYSFQEG
+166 HSNYSFQEG

-191 QLGIHA
+191 QLGLHA

-221 KPVIGIELTLAHGLD
+221 KPVIGIELTLARGLNESTD
-236 EAPGTEHEPANRPHI
+236 TQHEPADRPHI
-251 TLLAETAAGYRNIS
+251 TLLAETATGYRNIS

-270 AHIDAEERNDP
+270 AHVDAEERNDP
-281 HLDPALLADHAEGV
+281 QLDPSLLAEHAEGI
-295 ICLSGCRRG
+295 ICLSGCRQG
-304 EISKLVTAGDIDSA
+304 EVSKLVVSGDIDSA
-318 QLAAK
+318 RNAAS
-323 KYVTTFGKNHFFLE
+323 KYVEIFGKKNFFLE
-337 LQQNLVMGDVQRNHS
+337 LQQNLVMGDVQRNRY
-352 MAAIAKELQI
+352 MAELASDL
-362 GIVATNNAH
+362 GVGVVATNNVH
-371 YHVRGR
+371 YHERGR
-377 HRLNDALIAIKHN
+377 HRLHDALVAIKHN

-402 NDQFFLKSPDEMSVL
+402 NDQFFLKSPDEMGML
-417 FSEHPEAITNT
+417 FREHPKAIANT
-428 LKIADRCEFD
+428 VKIADRCEFD
-438 ITSDAIYDFPSYDFL
+438 LTSDAIYDFPSYDFL
-453 PPGHTESSYLRKI
+453 PPGYTESTYLRKI
-466 CEEAAVRRYG
+466 CEEAAIRRYG
-476 SVTLEISARLD
+476 SVTHEVSERLD

-518 LRLVEPGLPLEE
+518 LGLVEPGLPLEE

-558 FKLRLDR
+558 FGLRLDR

-613 TYKIRGAVRDLG
+613 TYRIRGAVRDLG

-647 IPGLAKEMAELPEFR
+647 IPALAKEMAELPEFR
-662 DRVDAPVWKM
+662 DRVDAPAWQM

-714 RYVCQWD
+714 RYICQWD
-721 KNASEDAG
+721 KNAAEDAG

-742 QLSEALEL
+742 QLTEALEL
-750 IRKRTEERVDVSRID
+750 IRKQTENRVDISRID
-765 FEDLA
+765 FEDHA

-830 MGKDPDWQFD
+830 MGKDPDWKFD
-840 HPLEKPAL
+840 HPLEEPAL
-848 ERTYGVPLYQDQLGE
+848 GRTYGVPLYQDQLGE
-863 LAMYVGGMT
+863 LAMHVAGMS

-893 HWKDKFISGA
+893 HWKEKFIAGA
-903 LGKGVPLDAA
+903 HNKGVPFDAA
-913 ERIFGKFHGLYQF
+913 ERVFGKFHGMYQF

-976 HGIRVLG
+976 HGVKVLG

-992 AVIEDGALRMGLT
+992 AVIENGALRMGLT
-1005 HVSKLRAATAAPI
+1005 HVAKLNTATAAPVI
-1018 LEARTE
+1018 AE
-1024 RGDFV
+1024 REDGGEFI
-1029 SLADFM
+1029 SLANFM
-1035 TRTGVHQE
+1035 SRTGVQQE
-1043 ILDLLSA
+1043 VLDLLSG

-1055 NFDELAV
+1055 LFDEIADPD
-1062 REQAAAYAGGGFG
+1062 RDPPT
-1075 GEVAAVSEI
+1075 I
-1084 IRGVTLP
+1084 
-1091 VSKITPE
+1091 
-1098 SPEITA
+1098 A

-1116 YRPRGEKR
+1116 YRPRGEKK
-1124 DGSRQLAF
+1124 DGTRQLAF
-1132 EMPVEQDMVALP
+1132 EMPVEQDVVSLP
-1144 HESDWDRMIGEYSAT
+1144 EESDWDRMIGEYSAT
-1159 GVHPKGHLMM
+1159 GVYPQSHLMA

-1176 TEVIRS
+1176 SNVIRS
-1182 DEVRNYAN
+1182 EEVRNYAN
-1190 GNRISVAGLVIRRQK
+1190 GDRISVAGLVIRRQK
-1205 PNGKTVFVTLEDEF
+1205 PNGKTVFITLEDEF
-1219 GHSPLIIWPTVY
+1219 GHSPLIVWPAMY
-1231 QRLKLIIKE
+1231 QRFKLQIKE

-1247 TVSRREGTMNIVVET
+1247 TVSRREGTMNIVVEN

>member
-1 MDKFSEIEKALPAKE
+1 VNRSLK
-16 VIGSPGQLAGVSAGR
+16 
-31 LAGFSGEEKSIDEID
+31 
-46 GNVPLDTGET
+46 
-56 TDPRYETKSRRR
+56 TK
-68 QAVPKSRDSTPVN
+68 
-81 STDNPVHAGWVTG
+81 
-94 GRGIKGVINEE
+94 
-105 QTEYLKETNQRPNSL
+105 
-120 NPTSSRR
+120 
-127 TRRKTGEPAAENV
+127 
-140 ASHQRLNSLNTAN
+140 
-153 SPPVAENATSGYA
+153 NATSNHSSGNHESIAPNNSAENSTTAYA

-191 QLGIHA
+191 QLGLHA

-221 KPVIGIELTLAHGLD
+221 KPIIGIELTLARGLG
-236 EAPGTEHEPANRPHI
+236 EPEGIEYEPADRPHI
-251 TLLAETAAGYRNIS
+251 TLLAETAVGYKNIS

-270 AHIDAEERNDP
+270 AHIDAEDRNDP

-304 EISKLVTAGDIDSA
+304 EISKLVSNGDIASA
-318 QLAAK
+318 QHTAQ
-323 KYVTTFGKNHFFLE
+323 KYTEIYGKENFFLE
-337 LQQNLVMGDVQRNHS
+337 LQQNLVMGDVQRNRS
-352 MAAIAKELQI
+352 MAAIARELRI

-371 YHVRGR
+371 YHVRDR
-377 HRLNDALIAIKHN
+377 HRLNDALVAIKHN

-402 NDQFFLKSPDEMSVL
+402 NDQFFLKSPSEMGIL

-428 LKIADRCEFD
+428 VKIADRCEFD

-476 SVTLEISARLD
+476 SVTPEVTARLD
-487 KEFDLLEKHG
+487 REFDLLERHG

-518 LRLVEPGLPLEE
+518 LGLVESGLPIEE

-558 FKLRLDR
+558 FGLRLDR
-565 FLPETTDGE
+565 FLPETVEGE

-647 IPGLAKEMAELPEFR
+647 IPALAKEMTELPEFR
-662 DRVDAPVWKM
+662 DRVDAPVWQM

-714 RYVCQWD
+714 RYICQWD

-750 IRKRTEERVDVSRID
+750 IRKQTEERVDISRID
-765 FEDLA
+765 FEDHA

-830 MGKDPDWQFD
+830 MGKDPNWKFD
-840 HPLEKPAL
+840 HPLEEPAL
-848 ERTYGVPLYQDQLGE
+848 GRTYGVPLYQDQLGE
-863 LAMYVGGMT
+863 LAMHVGGMS

-893 HWKDKFISGA
+893 HWKDKFITGA
-903 LGKGVPLDAA
+903 LAKGVPPDAA
-913 ERIFGKFHGLYQF
+913 EKVFGKFHGMYQF

-976 HGIRVLG
+976 HGVKVLG
-983 PDVNLSGEK
+983 PDVNLSGKK

-1005 HVSKLRAATAAPI
+1005 HVAKLNTATAVPVV
-1018 LEARTE
+1018 EE
-1024 RGDFV
+1024 RMASGDFV
-1029 SLADFM
+1029 SLANFM
-1035 TRTGVHQE
+1035 SRTRVQQE
-1043 ILDLLSA
+1043 VLDLLSA

-1055 NFDELAV
+1055 RFDNIADPD
-1062 REQAAAYAGGGFG
+1062 R
-1075 GEVAAVSEI
+1075 I
-1084 IRGVTLP
+1084 PPTI
-1091 VSKITPE
+1091 
-1098 SPEITA
+1098 A

-1116 YRPRGEKR
+1116 YRPRGEKK

-1132 EMPVEQDMVALP
+1132 EMPVEQDMIALP
-1144 HESDWDRMIGEYSAT
+1144 GESGWDRMIGEYSAT
-1159 GVHPKGHLMM
+1159 GVYPQGHMM
-1169 KIRPHLP
+1169 EKIRPHLP
-1176 TEVIRS
+1176 STVIRS
-1182 DEVRNYAN
+1182 EEVRNYAN
-1190 GNRISVAGLVIRRQK
+1190 GDRISVAGLVIRRQK
-1205 PNGKTVFVTLEDEF
+1205 PNGKTVFITLEDEF
-1219 GHSPLIIWPTVY
+1219 GHSPLIIWPTMY
-1231 QRLKLIIKE
+1231 QRFKQQIKE

-1247 TVSRREGTMNIVVET
+1247 TVSRREGTMNIVVEN
-1262 ITPIPESIPEF
+1262 ITPIEESIPQF
-1273 HSRDWG
+1273 PSRDWG

>member
-1 MDKFSEIEKALPAKE
+1 MDSMDKFSEIEKVVPAKE
-16 VIGSPGQLAGVSAGR
+16 VVGSPGRTADVSLSFDTAVTIDPCYETNSQRRQG
-31 LAGFSGEEKSIDEID
+31 SSKSK
-46 GNVPLDTGET
+46 ET
-56 TDPRYETKSRRR
+56 TPNRR
-68 QAVPKSRDSTPVN
+68 SS
-81 STDNPVHAGWVTG
+81 NPGHAGWISDGRCVTG
-94 GRGIKGVINEE
+94 GLNDEE
-105 QTEYLKETNQRPNSL
+105 AEYLRNSQTPDNEVSNTSNPSKPNPAVE
-120 NPTSSRR
+120 NPTHR
-127 TRRKTGEPAAENV
+127 
-140 ASHQRLNSLNTAN
+140 
-153 SPPVAENATSGYA
+153 YA
-166 ELHAHSNYSFQEG
+166 ELHTHSNYSFQEG
-179 ASEAWDLLLTAK
+179 ASEAWDLLLAAK
-191 QLGIHA
+191 QLGLHA

-206 SGVMEFAQAAKELGI
+206 SGIMEFTQAAKELGV
-221 KPVIGIELTLAHGLD
+221 KPIIGIEITLARGLNEPID
-236 EAPGTEHEPANRPHI
+236 TEYAPSKRHHI

-281 HLDPALLADHAEGV
+281 HLDPALLAEHTDGV

-304 EISKLVTAGDIDSA
+304 EISELVAVGDIDSA
-318 QLAAK
+318 QRTAE
-323 KYVTTFGKNHFFLE
+323 KYAEIFGRENFFLE
-337 LQQNLVMGDVQRNHS
+337 LQQNLVMGDVQRNRS
-352 MAAIAKELQI
+352 MAAIARDIRI
-362 GIVATNNAH
+362 GIVATNNVH
-371 YHVRGR
+371 YHVKDR
-377 HRLNDALIAIKHN
+377 HRLNDSLVAIKH
-390 KSLEASHRERRP
+390 KKTLEASHQERRP

-417 FSEHPEAITNT
+417 FGEHPEAITNT
-428 LKIADRCEFD
+428 VKIADRCEFD
-438 ITSDAIYDFPSYDFL
+438 LISDAIYDFPSYDFL
-453 PPGHTESSYLRKI
+453 PPEHTESSYLRKI
-466 CEEAAVRRYG
+466 CEAAAVRRYD
-476 SVTLEISARLD
+476 SLTLEVTARLD

-497 LVGFLL
+497 LVGFML

-518 LRLVEPGLPLEE
+518 LGFVEPGLPIEE

-548 TGLSHIDPLK
+548 IGLSHIDPLK
-558 FKLRLDR
+558 FGLRLDR

-574 KLSPPDIDLDF
+574 KLSPPDIDIDF
-585 PREIRAE
+585 PREIRTE

-625 KALGIAE
+625 KALGIA
-632 DDLGRLNKRLDGHSS
+632 DDDIDRLNKRLDDHSS
-647 IPGLAKEMAELPEFR
+647 IPTLANEMSELPEFK
-662 DRVDAPVWKM
+662 DRVDVPVWEM

-691 GGMILSA
+691 SGMILSA

-714 RYVCQWD
+714 RFICQWD

-750 IRKRTEERVDVSRID
+750 IRKQTEERVDISRID
-765 FEDLA
+765 FEDHA

-809 VGAVRPGVGVNDG
+809 VGVVRPGVGVNDG

-830 MGKDPDWQFD
+830 MGKDPNWKFD
-840 HPLEKPAL
+840 HPLEEPAL
-848 ERTYGVPLYQDQLGE
+848 GRTYGVPLYQDQLSE
-863 LAMYVGGMT
+863 LAMHVGGMS

-888 ERHIA
+888 ERNIA
-893 HWKDKFISGA
+893 VWEGKFITGA
-903 LGKGVPLDAA
+903 LAKGVPPDAA
-913 ERIFGKFHGLYQF
+913 ERVFSKFHGMYQF

-976 HGIRVLG
+976 HGVKVLR
-983 PDVNLSGEK
+983 PDVNLSGVK
-992 AVIEDGALRMGLT
+992 AVIEDGALRLGLT
-1005 HVSKLRAATAAPI
+1005 HVVKLRAATATPI
-1018 LEARTE
+1018 LEE
-1024 RGDFV
+1024 REGAGKFL
-1029 SLADFM
+1029 SLANFM
-1035 TRTGVHQE
+1035 SRTGVKQE
-1043 ILDLLSA
+1043 IIDYLSA

-1055 NFDELAV
+1055 QFYEIADPN
-1062 REQAAAYAGGGFG
+1062 REPPTI
-1075 GEVAAVSEI
+1075 S
-1084 IRGVTLP
+1084 
-1091 VSKITPE
+1091 
-1098 SPEITA
+1098 
-1104 DRRHLRW
+1104 DRRYLRW

-1116 YRPRGEKR
+1116 YRPRGEKK

-1132 EMPVEQDMVALP
+1132 EMPVEQDVVALP
-1144 HESDWDRMIGEYSAT
+1144 DESSWHRMIGEYSAT
-1159 GVHPKGHLMM
+1159 GLYPQGHLMS
-1169 KIRPHLP
+1169 KIRPYLP
-1176 TEVIRS
+1176 STVIRS
-1182 DEVRNYAN
+1182 EEVRNYAN
-1190 GNRISVAGLVIRRQK
+1190 GDRISVAGLVVRRQK
-1205 PNGKTVFVTLEDEF
+1205 PNGKTVFITLEDEF
-1219 GHSPLIIWPTVY
+1219 GHSPLIIWPILY
-1231 QRLKLIIKE
+1231 QRLKLVIKE
-1240 SLLLATG
+1240 SLLLTTG
-1247 TVSRREGTMNIVVET
+1247 TVSRRDGTMNIVVET
-1262 ITPIPESIPEF
+1262 IRPIPELVPDF

>member
-1 MDKFSEIEKALPAKE
+1 MNNNDSAK
-16 VIGSPGQLAGVSAGR
+16 SS
-31 LAGFSGEEKSIDEID
+31 
-46 GNVPLDTGET
+46 TG
-56 TDPRYETKSRRR
+56 
-68 QAVPKSRDSTPVN
+68 A
-81 STDNPVHAGWVTG
+81 
-94 GRGIKGVINEE
+94 
-105 QTEYLKETNQRPNSL
+105 
-120 NPTSSRR
+120 
-127 TRRKTGEPAAENV
+127 
-140 ASHQRLNSLNTAN
+140 
-153 SPPVAENATSGYA
+153 YA

-191 QLGIHA
+191 QLGLHA

-221 KPVIGIELTLAHGLD
+221 KPIIGIELTLARGLG
-236 EAPGTEHEPANRPHI
+236 EPEGTEHEPGDRPHI
-251 TLLAETAAGYRNIS
+251 TLLAETATGYKNIS

-270 AHIDAEERNDP
+270 AHVDAEERNDP

-295 ICLSGCRRG
+295 ICLSGCRKG
-304 EISKLVTAGDIDSA
+304 EISKLVTNGDFVSA
-318 QLAAK
+318 QHAVK
-323 KYVTTFGKNHFFLE
+323 KYIEIYGKENFFLE
-337 LQQNLVMGDVQRNHS
+337 LQQNLVMGDVQRNRS
-352 MAAIAKELQI
+352 MAAISKDLEI

-371 YHVRGR
+371 YHVRDR
-377 HRLNDALIAIKHN
+377 HRLNDALVAIKHN

-402 NDQFFLKSPDEMSVL
+402 NNQFFLKSPSEMGVL
-417 FSEHPEAITNT
+417 FSEHPEAIMNT
-428 LKIADRCEFD
+428 VKITDRCEFD
-438 ITSDAIYDFPSYDFL
+438 ITSDAIYDFPSYEFL

-476 SVTLEISARLD
+476 SVTPEVTARLD
-487 KEFDLLEKHG
+487 REFDLLERHG

-518 LRLVEPGLPLEE
+518 LGLVEPGLPIEE

-558 FKLRLDR
+558 FGLRLDR
-565 FLPETTDGE
+565 FLPETVEGE
-574 KLSPPDIDLDF
+574 KLSPPDIDLDL

-601 GYERAV
+601 GYEHAV

-632 DDLGRLNKRLDGHSS
+632 DDLSRLNKRLDGHSS
-647 IPGLAKEMAELPEFR
+647 IPALAKEMAELPEFK
-662 DRVDAPVWKM
+662 DRVDAPVWQM

-707 QRSAIDG
+707 QRSAVDG
-714 RYVCQWD
+714 RYICQWD

-742 QLSEALEL
+742 QLSEVLEL
-750 IRKRTEERVDVSRID
+750 IRKQTEERVDISRID
-765 FEDLA
+765 FEDHA
-770 VYTDIHNADTIGV
+770 VYNDIHNADTIGV

-809 VGAVRPGVGVNDG
+809 VGAVRPGAGVNDG

-830 MGKDPDWQFD
+830 MGKDPDWKFD
-840 HPLEKPAL
+840 HPLEEPAL
-848 ERTYGVPLYQDQLGE
+848 GRTYGVPLYQDQLGE
-863 LAMYVGGMT
+863 LAMHVGGMS

-893 HWKDKFISGA
+893 HWKDKFITGA
-903 LGKGVPLDAA
+903 LAKGVPPEAV
-913 ERIFGKFHGLYQF
+913 EKVFGKFHGMYQF

-976 HGIRVLG
+976 HGVKVLG
-983 PDVNLSGEK
+983 PDVNLSGKK
-992 AVIEDGALRMGLT
+992 AVIENGALRMGLT
-1005 HVSKLRAATAAPI
+1005 HVAKLNTATAVPVVKER
-1018 LEARTE
+1018 EAGGE
-1024 RGDFV
+1024 FV
-1029 SLADFM
+1029 SLANFM
-1035 TRTGVHQE
+1035 SRTGVQQE
-1043 ILDLLSA
+1043 VLDLLSA

-1055 NFDELAV
+1055 RFDNIADPD
-1062 REQAAAYAGGGFG
+1062 R
-1075 GEVAAVSEI
+1075 I
-1084 IRGVTLP
+1084 PPTI
-1091 VSKITPE
+1091 
-1098 SPEITA
+1098 A

-1116 YRPRGEKR
+1116 YRPHGEKK

-1132 EMPVEQDMVALP
+1132 EMPVEQDMIALP
-1144 HESDWDRMIGEYSAT
+1144 DESGWDRMIGEYSAT
-1159 GVHPKGHLMM
+1159 GVYPQGHMM
-1169 KIRPHLP
+1169 EKIRPHLP
-1176 TEVIRS
+1176 STVIRS
-1182 DEVRNYAN
+1182 EEVRNYAN
-1190 GNRISVAGLVIRRQK
+1190 GDRISVAGLVIRRQK
-1205 PNGKTVFVTLEDEF
+1205 PNGKTVFITLEDEF
-1219 GHSPLIIWPTVY
+1219 GHSPLIVWPTMY
-1231 QRLKLIIKE
+1231 QRFKQQIKE

-1247 TVSRREGTMNIVVET
+1247 TVSRREGTMNIVVEN
-1262 ITPIPESIPEF
+1262 ITPIEESIPQF

>member
-1 MDKFSEIEKALPAKE
+1 MDHFSEIEKALPAKE
-16 VIGSPGQLAGVSAGR
+16 VIGSPGQLAGFSAR
-31 LAGFSGEEKSIDEID
+31 SKSVDGIDKAA
-46 GNVPLDTGET
+46 PLDTAET
-56 TDPRYETKSRRR
+56 IAPRYETKSRR
-68 QAVPKSRDSTPVN
+68 SRHTGLSARSGAAGEVERTAPLDREGASDPR
-81 STDNPVHAGWVTG
+81 DNPAYAGWISG
-94 GRGIKGVINEE
+94 GRGIKGAINEE
-105 QTEYLKETNQRPNSL
+105 QAEYLKESEQQHDSLDPATSNQRHNSID
-120 NPTSSRR
+120 S
-127 TRRKTGEPAAENV
+127 
-140 ASHQRLNSLNTAN
+140 AN
-153 SPPVAENATSGYA
+153 IAPVAENATSGYA

-179 ASEAWDLLLTAK
+179 ASEVWDLLLTAK
-191 QLGIHA
+191 QLGLTA

-221 KPVIGIELTLAHGLD
+221 KPIIGIELTFTHGLN
-236 EAPGTEHEPANRPHI
+236 EPSGTEHEPHERPHI
-251 TLLAETAAGYRNIS
+251 TLLAENATGYRNIS
-265 LLTTR
+265 LLTTS

-304 EISKLVTAGDIDSA
+304 EISQLVTEGDIDSA
-318 QLAAK
+318 QNAAH
-323 KYVTTFGKNHFFLE
+323 KYVKAFGKENFFLE
-337 LQQNLVMGDVQRNHS
+337 LQQNLVMGDVQRNRR
-352 MAAIAKELQI
+352 MAAIAKDLQI

-371 YHVRGR
+371 YHVRDR
-377 HRLNDALIAIKHN
+377 HRLNDALVAIKHN

-402 NDQFFLKSPDEMSVL
+402 NDQFFLKSPEEMSVL
-417 FSEHPEAITNT
+417 FNEHPEAIKNT
-428 LKIADRCEFD
+428 VRIAERCEFD

-453 PPGHTESSYLRKI
+453 PPGHTESTYLRKI
-466 CEEAAVRRYG
+466 CKEAAVRRYG
-476 SVTLEISARLD
+476 GVTPEVTARLD
-487 KEFDLLEKHG
+487 KEFELLEKHG

-518 LRLVEPGLPLEE
+518 LGLVEPGLPLGE

-548 TGLSHIDPLK
+548 TGLSHIDPLR
-558 FKLRLDR
+558 FGLRLDR
-565 FLPETTDGE
+565 FLPETTGEE

-585 PREIRAE
+585 PREIRTE
-592 LILRIHERW
+592 LILRIHKRW

-613 TYKIRGAVRDLG
+613 TYRIRGAVRDLG

-647 IPGLAKEMAELPEFR
+647 IPALAKEMAELPEFR
-662 DRVDAPVWKM
+662 DRVDAPVWRM

-714 RYVCQWD
+714 RYICQWD

-750 IRKRTEERVDVSRID
+750 IRKRTEERVDISRID
-765 FEDLA
+765 FEDPA
-770 VYTDIHNADTIGV
+770 VYADIHNADTIGV

-830 MGKDPDWQFD
+830 MGKDPDWKFD
-840 HPLEKPAL
+840 HPLEEPAL
-848 ERTYGVPLYQDQLGE
+848 GRTYGVPLYQDQLGE
-863 LAMYVGGMT
+863 LAMHVGGMS

-893 HWKDKFISGA
+893 HWKEKFITGA
-903 LGKGVPLDAA
+903 LENGVPPDAA

-976 HGIRVLG
+976 HGVKVLG

-1005 HVSKLRAATAAPI
+1005 HVSKLRAATAGPI
-1018 LEARTE
+1018 LAARAEAGE
-1024 RGDFV
+1024 FV
-1029 SLADFM
+1029 SLASFM
-1035 TRTGVHQE
+1035 SRTGVQQK
-1043 ILDLLSA
+1043 ILDHLSA

-1055 NFDELAV
+1055 HFDEIADPD
-1062 REQAAAYAGGGFG
+1062 RDPPT
-1075 GEVAAVSEI
+1075 I
-1084 IRGVTLP
+1084 
-1091 VSKITPE
+1091 
-1098 SPEITA
+1098 A

-1116 YRPRGEKR
+1116 YRPRGEKK
-1124 DGSRQLAF
+1124 DGTRQLAF

-1144 HESDWDRMIGEYSAT
+1144 EESGWDRMIGEYSAT
-1159 GVHPKGHLMM
+1159 GVYPQSHLME

-1176 TEVIRS
+1176 STVIRS
-1182 DEVRNYAN
+1182 EEVRNYAN
-1190 GNRISVAGLVIRRQK
+1190 GDRISVAGLVIRRQK
-1205 PNGKTVFVTLEDEF
+1205 PNGKTVFITLEDEF
-1219 GHSPLIIWPTVY
+1219 GHSPLIIWPTMY
-1231 QRLKLIIKE
+1231 QRFKLQIKE

-1262 ITPIPESIPEF
+1262 ITPIPESIPQF

>member
-1 MDKFSEIEKALPAKE
+1 
-16 VIGSPGQLAGVSAGR
+16 
-31 LAGFSGEEKSIDEID
+31 
-46 GNVPLDTGET
+46 
-56 TDPRYETKSRRR
+56 
-68 QAVPKSRDSTPVN
+68 
-81 STDNPVHAGWVTG
+81 
-94 GRGIKGVINEE
+94 
-105 QTEYLKETNQRPNSL
+105 
-120 NPTSSRR
+120 
-127 TRRKTGEPAAENV
+127 
-140 ASHQRLNSLNTAN
+140 
-153 SPPVAENATSGYA
+153 
-166 ELHAHSNYSFQEG
+166 
-179 ASEAWDLLLTAK
+179 
-191 QLGIHA
+191 
-197 LAITDHDNV
+197 
-206 SGVMEFAQAAKELGI
+206 MEFAQAAKELGI
-221 KPVIGIELTLAHGLD
+221 KPIIGIELTLARGLG
-236 EAPGTEHEPANRPHI
+236 EPEGTEHEPADRPHI
-251 TLLAETAAGYRNIS
+251 TLLAETAIGYKNIS

-270 AHIDAEERNDP
+270 AHVDAEERNDP

-295 ICLSGCRRG
+295 ICLSGCRKG
-304 EISKLVTAGDIDSA
+304 EISKLVTNGDFVSA
-318 QLAAK
+318 QHAVK
-323 KYVTTFGKNHFFLE
+323 KYIEIYGKENFFLE
-337 LQQNLVMGDVQRNHS
+337 LQQNLVMGDVQRNRS
-352 MAAIAKELQI
+352 MAAISKDLEI

-371 YHVRGR
+371 YHVRDR
-377 HRLNDALIAIKHN
+377 HRLNDALVAIKHN

-402 NDQFFLKSPDEMSVL
+402 NDQFFLKSPSEMGVL
-417 FSEHPEAITNT
+417 FSEHPEAIMNT
-428 LKIADRCEFD
+428 VKITDRCEFD
-438 ITSDAIYDFPSYDFL
+438 ITSDAIYDFPSYEFL

-476 SVTLEISARLD
+476 SVTPEVTARLD
-487 KEFDLLEKHG
+487 REFDLLERHG

-518 LRLVEPGLPLEE
+518 LGLVEPGLPIEE

-558 FKLRLDR
+558 FGLRLDR
-565 FLPETTDGE
+565 FLTETVEGE

-632 DDLGRLNKRLDGHSS
+632 DDLSRLNKRLDGHSS
-647 IPGLAKEMAELPEFR
+647 IPDLAKEMAELPEFK
-662 DRVDAPVWKM
+662 DRVDAPVWQM

-707 QRSAIDG
+707 QRSAVDG
-714 RYVCQWD
+714 RYICQWD

-750 IRKRTEERVDVSRID
+750 IRKQTEERVDISRID
-765 FEDLA
+765 FEDHA
-770 VYTDIHNADTIGV
+770 VYNDIHNADTIGV

-830 MGKDPDWQFD
+830 MGKDPDWKFD
-840 HPLEKPAL
+840 HPLEEPAL
-848 ERTYGVPLYQDQLGE
+848 GRTYGVPLYQDQLGE
-863 LAMYVGGMT
+863 LAMHVGGMS

-893 HWKDKFISGA
+893 HWKDKFITGA
-903 LGKGVPLDAA
+903 LAKGVPPEAV
-913 ERIFGKFHGLYQF
+913 EKVFGKFHGMYQF

-976 HGIRVLG
+976 HGVKVLG
-983 PDVNLSGEK
+983 PDVNLSGKK
-992 AVIEDGALRMGLT
+992 AVIENGALRMGLT
-1005 HVSKLRAATAAPI
+1005 HVAKLNTATAVPVVK
-1018 LEARTE
+1018 E
-1024 RGDFV
+1024 REEGGEFV
-1029 SLADFM
+1029 SLANFM
-1035 TRTGVHQE
+1035 SRTGVQQE
-1043 ILDLLSA
+1043 VLDLLSA

-1055 NFDELAV
+1055 RFDNIV
-1062 REQAAAYAGGGFG
+1062 DPDR
-1075 GEVAAVSEI
+1075 I
-1084 IRGVTLP
+1084 PPTI
-1091 VSKITPE
+1091 
-1098 SPEITA
+1098 A

-1116 YRPRGEKR
+1116 YRPRGEKK

-1132 EMPVEQDMVALP
+1132 EMPVEQDMIALP
-1144 HESDWDRMIGEYSAT
+1144 DESGWERMIGEYSAT
-1159 GVHPKGHLMM
+1159 GVYPQGHMM
-1169 KIRPHLP
+1169 KKIRPHLP
-1176 TEVIRS
+1176 STVIRS
-1182 DEVRNYAN
+1182 EEVRNYAN
-1190 GNRISVAGLVIRRQK
+1190 GDRISVAGLVIRRQK
-1205 PNGKTVFVTLEDEF
+1205 PNGKTVFITLEDEC
-1219 GHSPLIIWPTVY
+1219 GHSPLIVWPTMH
-1231 QRLKLIIKE
+1231 QRFKQQIKE

-1247 TVSRREGTMNIVVET
+1247 TVSRREGTMNIVVEN
-1262 ITPIPESIPEF
+1262 ITPIEESIPQF

>member
-1 MDKFSEIEKALPAKE
+1 MDHFSEIEKALPAKE
-16 VIGSPGQLAGVSAGR
+16 VIGSPGQLAG
-31 LAGFSGEEKSIDEID
+31 FSVRSKSVDGIDKAA
-46 GNVPLDTGET
+46 PLDTAET
-56 TDPRYETKSRRR
+56 IAPRYETKSRR
-68 QAVPKSRDSTPVN
+68 SRHTGLSARSGAAGEVERTAPLDREGASDPR
-81 STDNPVHAGWVTG
+81 DNPAYAGWISG
-94 GRGIKGVINEE
+94 GRGIKGAINEE
-105 QTEYLKETNQRPNSL
+105 QAEYLKESEQQHDSLDPATSNQRHNSID
-120 NPTSSRR
+120 S
-127 TRRKTGEPAAENV
+127 
-140 ASHQRLNSLNTAN
+140 AN
-153 SPPVAENATSGYA
+153 IAPVAENATSGYA

-191 QLGIHA
+191 QLGLTA

-221 KPVIGIELTLAHGLD
+221 KPIIGIELTFTHGLN
-236 EAPGTEHEPANRPHI
+236 EPSGTEHEPHERPHI
-251 TLLAETAAGYRNIS
+251 TLLAENATGYRNIS
-265 LLTTR
+265 LLTTS

-304 EISKLVTAGDIDSA
+304 EISQLVTEGDIDSA
-318 QLAAK
+318 QNAAH
-323 KYVTTFGKNHFFLE
+323 KYVKAFGKENFFLE
-337 LQQNLVMGDVQRNHS
+337 LQQNLVMGDVQRNRH
-352 MAAIAKELQI
+352 MAAIAKDLQI

-371 YHVRGR
+371 YHVRDR
-377 HRLNDALIAIKHN
+377 HRLNDALVAIKHN

-402 NDQFFLKSPDEMSVL
+402 NDQFFLKSPEEMSVL
-417 FSEHPEAITNT
+417 FNEHPEAIKNT
-428 LKIADRCEFD
+428 VRIAERCEFD

-453 PPGHTESSYLRKI
+453 PPGHTESTYLRKI
-466 CEEAAVRRYG
+466 CKEAAVRRYG
-476 SVTLEISARLD
+476 GVTPEVTARLD
-487 KEFDLLEKHG
+487 KEFELLEKHG

-518 LRLVEPGLPLEE
+518 LGLVEPGLPLGE

-548 TGLSHIDPLK
+548 TGLSHIDPLR
-558 FKLRLDR
+558 FGLRLDR
-565 FLPETTDGE
+565 FLPETTGEE

-585 PREIRAE
+585 PREIRTE
-592 LILRIHERW
+592 LILRIHKRW

-613 TYKIRGAVRDLG
+613 TYRIRGAVRDLG

-647 IPGLAKEMAELPEFR
+647 IPALAKEMAELPEFR
-662 DRVDAPVWKM
+662 DRVDAPVWRM

-714 RYVCQWD
+714 RYICQWD

-750 IRKRTEERVDVSRID
+750 IRKRTEERVDISRID
-765 FEDLA
+765 FEDPA
-770 VYTDIHNADTIGV
+770 VYADIHNADTIGV

-830 MGKDPDWQFD
+830 MGKDPDWKFD
-840 HPLEKPAL
+840 HPLEEPAL
-848 ERTYGVPLYQDQLGE
+848 GRTYGVPLYQDQLGE
-863 LAMYVGGMT
+863 LAMHVGGMS

-893 HWKDKFISGA
+893 HWKEKFITGA
-903 LGKGVPLDAA
+903 LENGVPPDAA

-976 HGIRVLG
+976 HGVKVLG

-1005 HVSKLRAATAAPI
+1005 HVSKLRAATAGPI
-1018 LEARTE
+1018 LAARAEAGE
-1024 RGDFV
+1024 FV
-1029 SLADFM
+1029 SLASFM
-1035 TRTGVHQE
+1035 SRTGVQQK
-1043 ILDLLSA
+1043 ILDHLSA

-1055 NFDELAV
+1055 HFDEIADPD
-1062 REQAAAYAGGGFG
+1062 RDPPT
-1075 GEVAAVSEI
+1075 I
-1084 IRGVTLP
+1084 
-1091 VSKITPE
+1091 
-1098 SPEITA
+1098 A

-1116 YRPRGEKR
+1116 YRPRGEKK
-1124 DGSRQLAF
+1124 DGTRQLAF

-1144 HESDWDRMIGEYSAT
+1144 EESGWDRMIGEYSAT
-1159 GVHPKGHLMM
+1159 GVYPQSHLME

-1176 TEVIRS
+1176 STVIRS
-1182 DEVRNYAN
+1182 EEVRNYAN
-1190 GNRISVAGLVIRRQK
+1190 GDRISVAGLVIRRQK
-1205 PNGKTVFVTLEDEF
+1205 PNGKTVFITLEDEF
-1219 GHSPLIIWPTVY
+1219 GHSPLIIWPTMY
-1231 QRLKLIIKE
+1231 QRFKLQIKE

-1262 ITPIPESIPEF
+1262 ITPIPESIPQF

>member
-1 MDKFSEIEKALPAKE
+1 MNNNDSAK
-16 VIGSPGQLAGVSAGR
+16 SS
-31 LAGFSGEEKSIDEID
+31 
-46 GNVPLDTGET
+46 TG
-56 TDPRYETKSRRR
+56 
-68 QAVPKSRDSTPVN
+68 A
-81 STDNPVHAGWVTG
+81 
-94 GRGIKGVINEE
+94 
-105 QTEYLKETNQRPNSL
+105 
-120 NPTSSRR
+120 
-127 TRRKTGEPAAENV
+127 
-140 ASHQRLNSLNTAN
+140 
-153 SPPVAENATSGYA
+153 YA

-191 QLGIHA
+191 QLGLHA

-221 KPVIGIELTLAHGLD
+221 KPIIGIELTLARGLG
-236 EAPGTEHEPANRPHI
+236 EPEGTEHEPGDRPHI
-251 TLLAETAAGYRNIS
+251 TLLAETATGYKNIS

-270 AHIDAEERNDP
+270 AHVDAEERNDP

-295 ICLSGCRRG
+295 ICLSGCRKG
-304 EISKLVTAGDIDSA
+304 EISKLVTNGDFVSA
-318 QLAAK
+318 QHAVK
-323 KYVTTFGKNHFFLE
+323 KYIEIYGKENFFLE
-337 LQQNLVMGDVQRNHS
+337 LQQNLVMGDVQRNRS
-352 MAAIAKELQI
+352 MAAISKDLEI

-371 YHVRGR
+371 YHVRDR
-377 HRLNDALIAIKHN
+377 HRLNDALVAIKHN

-402 NDQFFLKSPDEMSVL
+402 NNQFFLKSPSEMGVL
-417 FSEHPEAITNT
+417 FSEHPEAIMNT
-428 LKIADRCEFD
+428 VKITDRCEFD
-438 ITSDAIYDFPSYDFL
+438 ITSDAIYDFPSYEFL

-476 SVTLEISARLD
+476 SVTPEVTARLD
-487 KEFDLLEKHG
+487 REFDLLERHG

-518 LRLVEPGLPLEE
+518 LGLVEPGLPIEE

-558 FKLRLDR
+558 FGLRLDR
-565 FLPETTDGE
+565 FLPETVEGE
-574 KLSPPDIDLDF
+574 KLSPPDIDLDL

-601 GYERAV
+601 GYEHAV

-632 DDLGRLNKRLDGHSS
+632 DDLSRLNKRLDGHSS
-647 IPGLAKEMAELPEFR
+647 IPALAKEMAELPEFK
-662 DRVDAPVWKM
+662 DRVDAPVWQM

-707 QRSAIDG
+707 QRSAVDG
-714 RYVCQWD
+714 RYICQWD

-742 QLSEALEL
+742 QLSEVLEL
-750 IRKRTEERVDVSRID
+750 IRKQTEERVDISRID
-765 FEDLA
+765 FEDHA
-770 VYTDIHNADTIGV
+770 VYNDIHNADTIGV

-809 VGAVRPGVGVNDG
+809 VGAVRPGAGVNDG

-830 MGKDPDWQFD
+830 MGKDPDWKFD
-840 HPLEKPAL
+840 HPLEEPAL
-848 ERTYGVPLYQDQLGE
+848 GRTYGVPLYQDQLGE
-863 LAMYVGGMT
+863 LAMHVGGMS

-893 HWKDKFISGA
+893 HWKDKFITGA
-903 LGKGVPLDAA
+903 LAKGVPPEAV
-913 ERIFGKFHGLYQF
+913 EKVFGKFHGMYQF

-976 HGIRVLG
+976 HGVKVLG
-983 PDVNLSGEK
+983 PDVNLSGKK
-992 AVIEDGALRMGLT
+992 AVIENGALRMGLT
-1005 HVSKLRAATAAPI
+1005 HVAKLNTATAVPVVKER
-1018 LEARTE
+1018 EADGE
-1024 RGDFV
+1024 FV
-1029 SLADFM
+1029 SLANFM
-1035 TRTGVHQE
+1035 SRTGVQQE
-1043 ILDLLSA
+1043 VLDLLSA

-1055 NFDELAV
+1055 RFDNIADPD
-1062 REQAAAYAGGGFG
+1062 R
-1075 GEVAAVSEI
+1075 I
-1084 IRGVTLP
+1084 PPTI
-1091 VSKITPE
+1091 
-1098 SPEITA
+1098 A

-1116 YRPRGEKR
+1116 YRPRGEKK

-1132 EMPVEQDMVALP
+1132 EMPVEQDMIALP
-1144 HESDWDRMIGEYSAT
+1144 DESGWDRMIGEYSAT
-1159 GVHPKGHLMM
+1159 GVYPQGHMM
-1169 KIRPHLP
+1169 EKIRPHLP
-1176 TEVIRS
+1176 STVIRS
-1182 DEVRNYAN
+1182 EEVRNYAN
-1190 GNRISVAGLVIRRQK
+1190 GDRISVAGLVIRRQK
-1205 PNGKTVFVTLEDEF
+1205 PNGKTVFITLEDEF
-1219 GHSPLIIWPTVY
+1219 GHSPLIVWPTMY
-1231 QRLKLIIKE
+1231 QRFKQQIKE

-1247 TVSRREGTMNIVVET
+1247 TVSRREGTMNIVVEN
-1262 ITPIPESIPEF
+1262 ITPIEESIPQF

>member
-1 MDKFSEIEKALPAKE
+1 MNNNDSAK
-16 VIGSPGQLAGVSAGR
+16 SS
-31 LAGFSGEEKSIDEID
+31 
-46 GNVPLDTGET
+46 TG
-56 TDPRYETKSRRR
+56 
-68 QAVPKSRDSTPVN
+68 A
-81 STDNPVHAGWVTG
+81 
-94 GRGIKGVINEE
+94 
-105 QTEYLKETNQRPNSL
+105 
-120 NPTSSRR
+120 
-127 TRRKTGEPAAENV
+127 
-140 ASHQRLNSLNTAN
+140 
-153 SPPVAENATSGYA
+153 YA

-191 QLGIHA
+191 QLGLHA

-221 KPVIGIELTLAHGLD
+221 KPIIGIELTLARGLG
-236 EAPGTEHEPANRPHI
+236 EPEGTEHEPGDRPHI
-251 TLLAETAAGYRNIS
+251 TLLAETATGYKNIS

-270 AHIDAEERNDP
+270 AHVDAEERNDP

-295 ICLSGCRRG
+295 ICLSGCRKG
-304 EISKLVTAGDIDSA
+304 EISKLVTNGDFVSA
-318 QLAAK
+318 QHAVK
-323 KYVTTFGKNHFFLE
+323 KYIEIYGKENFFLE
-337 LQQNLVMGDVQRNHS
+337 LQQNLVMGDVQRNRS
-352 MAAIAKELQI
+352 MAAISKDLEI

-371 YHVRGR
+371 YHVRDR
-377 HRLNDALIAIKHN
+377 HRLNDALVAIKHN

-402 NDQFFLKSPDEMSVL
+402 NDQFFLKSPSEMGVL
-417 FSEHPEAITNT
+417 FSEHPEAIMNT
-428 LKIADRCEFD
+428 VKITDRCEFD
-438 ITSDAIYDFPSYDFL
+438 ITSDAIYDFPSYEFL

-476 SVTLEISARLD
+476 SVTPEVTARLD
-487 KEFDLLEKHG
+487 REFDLLERHG

-518 LRLVEPGLPLEE
+518 LGLVEPGLPIEE

-558 FKLRLDR
+558 FGLRLDR
-565 FLPETTDGE
+565 FLTETVEGE

-632 DDLGRLNKRLDGHSS
+632 DDLSRLNKRLDGHSS
-647 IPGLAKEMAELPEFR
+647 IPDLAKEMAELPEFK
-662 DRVDAPVWKM
+662 DRVDAPVWQM

-707 QRSAIDG
+707 QRSAVDG
-714 RYVCQWD
+714 RYICQWD

-750 IRKRTEERVDVSRID
+750 IRKQTEERVDISRID
-765 FEDLA
+765 FEDHA
-770 VYTDIHNADTIGV
+770 VYNDIHNADTIGV

-830 MGKDPDWQFD
+830 MGKDPDWKFD
-840 HPLEKPAL
+840 HPLEEPAL
-848 ERTYGVPLYQDQLGE
+848 GRTYGVPLYQDQLGE
-863 LAMYVGGMT
+863 LAMHVGGMS

-893 HWKDKFISGA
+893 HWKDKFITGA
-903 LGKGVPLDAA
+903 LAKGVPPEAV
-913 ERIFGKFHGLYQF
+913 EKVFGKFHGMYQF

-976 HGIRVLG
+976 HGVKVLG
-983 PDVNLSGEK
+983 PDVNLSGKK
-992 AVIEDGALRMGLT
+992 AVIENGALRMGLT
-1005 HVSKLRAATAAPI
+1005 HVAKLNTATAVPVVK
-1018 LEARTE
+1018 E
-1024 RGDFV
+1024 REEGGEFV
-1029 SLADFM
+1029 SLANFM
-1035 TRTGVHQE
+1035 SRTGVQQE
-1043 ILDLLSA
+1043 VLDLLSA

-1055 NFDELAV
+1055 RFDNIV
-1062 REQAAAYAGGGFG
+1062 DPDR
-1075 GEVAAVSEI
+1075 I
-1084 IRGVTLP
+1084 PPTI
-1091 VSKITPE
+1091 
-1098 SPEITA
+1098 A

-1116 YRPRGEKR
+1116 YRPRGEKK

-1132 EMPVEQDMVALP
+1132 EMPVEQDMIALP
-1144 HESDWDRMIGEYSAT
+1144 DESGWDRMIGEYSAT
-1159 GVHPKGHLMM
+1159 GVYPQGHMM
-1169 KIRPHLP
+1169 EKIRPHLP
-1176 TEVIRS
+1176 STVIRS
-1182 DEVRNYAN
+1182 EEVRNYAN
-1190 GNRISVAGLVIRRQK
+1190 GDRISVAGLVIRRQK
-1205 PNGKTVFVTLEDEF
+1205 PNGKTVFITLEDEC
-1219 GHSPLIIWPTVY
+1219 GHSPLIVWPTMY
-1231 QRLKLIIKE
+1231 QRFKQQIKE

-1247 TVSRREGTMNIVVET
+1247 TVSRREGTMNIVVEN
-1262 ITPIPESIPEF
+1262 ITPIEESIPQF

>member
-1 MDKFSEIEKALPAKE
+1 LPGNHEPMNNNDSAK
-16 VIGSPGQLAGVSAGR
+16 SS
-31 LAGFSGEEKSIDEID
+31 
-46 GNVPLDTGET
+46 TG
-56 TDPRYETKSRRR
+56 
-68 QAVPKSRDSTPVN
+68 A
-81 STDNPVHAGWVTG
+81 
-94 GRGIKGVINEE
+94 
-105 QTEYLKETNQRPNSL
+105 
-120 NPTSSRR
+120 
-127 TRRKTGEPAAENV
+127 
-140 ASHQRLNSLNTAN
+140 
-153 SPPVAENATSGYA
+153 YA

-191 QLGIHA
+191 QLGLHA

-221 KPVIGIELTLAHGLD
+221 KPIIGIELTLARGLG
-236 EAPGTEHEPANRPHI
+236 EPEGTEHEPGDRPHI
-251 TLLAETAAGYRNIS
+251 TLLAETATGYKNIS

-270 AHIDAEERNDP
+270 AHVDAEERNDP

-295 ICLSGCRRG
+295 ICLSGCRKG
-304 EISKLVTAGDIDSA
+304 EISKLVTNGDFVSA
-318 QLAAK
+318 QHAVK
-323 KYVTTFGKNHFFLE
+323 KYIEIYGKENFFLE
-337 LQQNLVMGDVQRNHS
+337 LQQNLVMGDVQRNRS
-352 MAAIAKELQI
+352 MAAISKDLEI

-371 YHVRGR
+371 YHVRDR
-377 HRLNDALIAIKHN
+377 HRLNDALVAIKHN

-402 NDQFFLKSPDEMSVL
+402 NNQFFLKSPSEMGVL
-417 FSEHPEAITNT
+417 FSEHPEAIMNT
-428 LKIADRCEFD
+428 VKITDRCEFD
-438 ITSDAIYDFPSYDFL
+438 ITSDAIYDFPSYEFL

-476 SVTLEISARLD
+476 SVTPEVTARLD
-487 KEFDLLEKHG
+487 REFDLLERHG

-518 LRLVEPGLPLEE
+518 LGLVEPGLPIEE

-558 FKLRLDR
+558 FGLRLDR
-565 FLPETTDGE
+565 FLPETVEGE
-574 KLSPPDIDLDF
+574 KLSPPDIDLDL

-601 GYERAV
+601 GYEHAV

-632 DDLGRLNKRLDGHSS
+632 DDLSRLNKRLDGHSS
-647 IPGLAKEMAELPEFR
+647 IPALAKEMAELPEFK
-662 DRVDAPVWKM
+662 DRVDAPVWQM

-707 QRSAIDG
+707 QRSAVDG
-714 RYVCQWD
+714 RYICQWD

-742 QLSEALEL
+742 QLSEVLEL
-750 IRKRTEERVDVSRID
+750 IRKQTEERVDISRID
-765 FEDLA
+765 FEDHA
-770 VYTDIHNADTIGV
+770 VYNDIHNADTIGV

-809 VGAVRPGVGVNDG
+809 VGAVRPGAGVNDG

-830 MGKDPDWQFD
+830 MGKDPDWKFD
-840 HPLEKPAL
+840 HPLEEPAL
-848 ERTYGVPLYQDQLGE
+848 GRTYGVPLYQDQLGE
-863 LAMYVGGMT
+863 LAMHVGGMS

-893 HWKDKFISGA
+893 HWKDKFITGA
-903 LGKGVPLDAA
+903 LAKGVPPEAV
-913 ERIFGKFHGLYQF
+913 EKVFGKFHGMYQF

-976 HGIRVLG
+976 HGVKVLG
-983 PDVNLSGEK
+983 PDVNLSGKK
-992 AVIEDGALRMGLT
+992 AVIENGALRMGLT
-1005 HVSKLRAATAAPI
+1005 HVAKLNTATAVPVVKER
-1018 LEARTE
+1018 EAGGE
-1024 RGDFV
+1024 FV
-1029 SLADFM
+1029 SLANFM
-1035 TRTGVHQE
+1035 SRTGVQQE
-1043 ILDLLSA
+1043 VLDLLSA

-1055 NFDELAV
+1055 RFDNIADPD
-1062 REQAAAYAGGGFG
+1062 R
-1075 GEVAAVSEI
+1075 I
-1084 IRGVTLP
+1084 PPTI
-1091 VSKITPE
+1091 
-1098 SPEITA
+1098 A

-1116 YRPRGEKR
+1116 YRPHGEKK

-1132 EMPVEQDMVALP
+1132 EMPVEQDMIALP
-1144 HESDWDRMIGEYSAT
+1144 DESGWDRMIGEYSAT
-1159 GVHPKGHLMM
+1159 GVYPQGHMM
-1169 KIRPHLP
+1169 EKIRPHLP
-1176 TEVIRS
+1176 STVIRS
-1182 DEVRNYAN
+1182 EEVRNYAN
-1190 GNRISVAGLVIRRQK
+1190 GDRISVAGLVIRRQK
-1205 PNGKTVFVTLEDEF
+1205 PNGKTVFITLEDEF
-1219 GHSPLIIWPTVY
+1219 GHSPLIVWPTMY
-1231 QRLKLIIKE
+1231 QRFKQQIKE

-1247 TVSRREGTMNIVVET
+1247 TVSRREGTMNIVVEN
-1262 ITPIPESIPEF
+1262 ITPIEESIPQF

>member
-1 MDKFSEIEKALPAKE
+1 MNNNDSAK
-16 VIGSPGQLAGVSAGR
+16 SS
-31 LAGFSGEEKSIDEID
+31 
-46 GNVPLDTGET
+46 TG
-56 TDPRYETKSRRR
+56 
-68 QAVPKSRDSTPVN
+68 A
-81 STDNPVHAGWVTG
+81 
-94 GRGIKGVINEE
+94 
-105 QTEYLKETNQRPNSL
+105 
-120 NPTSSRR
+120 
-127 TRRKTGEPAAENV
+127 
-140 ASHQRLNSLNTAN
+140 
-153 SPPVAENATSGYA
+153 YA

-191 QLGIHA
+191 QLGLHA

-221 KPVIGIELTLAHGLD
+221 KPIIGIELTLARGLG
-236 EAPGTEHEPANRPHI
+236 EPEGTEHEPADRPHI
-251 TLLAETAAGYRNIS
+251 TLLAETAIGYKNIS

-270 AHIDAEERNDP
+270 AHVDAEERNDP

-295 ICLSGCRRG
+295 ICLSGCRKG
-304 EISKLVTAGDIDSA
+304 EISKLVTNGDFVSA
-318 QLAAK
+318 QHAVK
-323 KYVTTFGKNHFFLE
+323 KYIEIYGKENFFLE
-337 LQQNLVMGDVQRNHS
+337 LQQNLVMGDVQRNRS
-352 MAAIAKELQI
+352 MAAISKDLEI

-371 YHVRGR
+371 YHVRDR
-377 HRLNDALIAIKHN
+377 HRLNDALVAIKHN

-402 NDQFFLKSPDEMSVL
+402 NDQFFLKSPSEMGVL
-417 FSEHPEAITNT
+417 FSEHPEAIMNT
-428 LKIADRCEFD
+428 VKITDRCEFD
-438 ITSDAIYDFPSYDFL
+438 ITSDAIYDFPSYEFL

-476 SVTLEISARLD
+476 SVTPEVTARLD
-487 KEFDLLEKHG
+487 REFDLLERHG

-518 LRLVEPGLPLEE
+518 LGLVEPGLPIEE

-558 FKLRLDR
+558 FGLRLDR
-565 FLPETTDGE
+565 FLPETVEGE
-574 KLSPPDIDLDF
+574 KLSPPDIDLDL

-601 GYERAV
+601 GYEHAV

-632 DDLGRLNKRLDGHSS
+632 DDLSRLNKRLDGHSS
-647 IPGLAKEMAELPEFR
+647 IPALAKEMAELPEFK
-662 DRVDAPVWKM
+662 DRVDAPVWQM

-707 QRSAIDG
+707 QRSAVDG
-714 RYVCQWD
+714 RYICQWD

-742 QLSEALEL
+742 QLSEVLEL
-750 IRKRTEERVDVSRID
+750 IRKQTEERVDISRID
-765 FEDLA
+765 FEDHA
-770 VYTDIHNADTIGV
+770 VYNDIHNADTIGV

-809 VGAVRPGVGVNDG
+809 VGAVRPGAGVNDG

-830 MGKDPDWQFD
+830 MGKDPDWKFD
-840 HPLEKPAL
+840 HPLEEPAL
-848 ERTYGVPLYQDQLGE
+848 GRTYGVPLYQDQLGE
-863 LAMYVGGMT
+863 LAMHVGGMS

-893 HWKDKFISGA
+893 HWKDKFITGA
-903 LGKGVPLDAA
+903 LAKGVPPEAV
-913 ERIFGKFHGLYQF
+913 EKVFGKFHGMYQF

-976 HGIRVLG
+976 HGVKVLG
-983 PDVNLSGEK
+983 PDVNLSGKK
-992 AVIEDGALRMGLT
+992 AVIENGALRMGLT
-1005 HVSKLRAATAAPI
+1005 HVAKLNTATAVPVVKER
-1018 LEARTE
+1018 EAGGE
-1024 RGDFV
+1024 FV
-1029 SLADFM
+1029 SLANFM
-1035 TRTGVHQE
+1035 SRTGVQQE
-1043 ILDLLSA
+1043 VLDLLSA

-1055 NFDELAV
+1055 RFDNIADPD
-1062 REQAAAYAGGGFG
+1062 R
-1075 GEVAAVSEI
+1075 I
-1084 IRGVTLP
+1084 PPTI
-1091 VSKITPE
+1091 
-1098 SPEITA
+1098 A

-1116 YRPRGEKR
+1116 YRPHGEKK

-1132 EMPVEQDMVALP
+1132 EMPVEQDMIALP
-1144 HESDWDRMIGEYSAT
+1144 DESGWDRMIGEYSAT
-1159 GVHPKGHLMM
+1159 GVYPQGHMM
-1169 KIRPHLP
+1169 EKIRPHLP
-1176 TEVIRS
+1176 STVIRS
-1182 DEVRNYAN
+1182 EEVRNYAN
-1190 GNRISVAGLVIRRQK
+1190 GDRISVAGLVIRRQK
-1205 PNGKTVFVTLEDEF
+1205 PNGKTVFITLEDEF
-1219 GHSPLIIWPTVY
+1219 GHSPLIVWPTMY
-1231 QRLKLIIKE
+1231 QRFKQQIKE

-1247 TVSRREGTMNIVVET
+1247 TVSRREGTMNIVVEN
-1262 ITPIPESIPEF
+1262 ITPIEESIPQF

>member
-1 MDKFSEIEKALPAKE
+1 MDHFSEIEKALPAKE
-16 VIGSPGQLAGVSAGR
+16 VIGSPGQLAGFSAR
-31 LAGFSGEEKSIDEID
+31 SKSVDGIDKAA
-46 GNVPLDTGET
+46 PLDTAET
-56 TDPRYETKSRRR
+56 IAPRYETKSRR
-68 QAVPKSRDSTPVN
+68 SRHTGLSARSGAAGEVERTAPLDREGASDPR
-81 STDNPVHAGWVTG
+81 DNPAYAGWISG
-94 GRGIKGVINEE
+94 GRGIKGAINEE
-105 QTEYLKETNQRPNSL
+105 QAEYLKESEQQHDSLDPATSNQRHNSID
-120 NPTSSRR
+120 S
-127 TRRKTGEPAAENV
+127 
-140 ASHQRLNSLNTAN
+140 AN
-153 SPPVAENATSGYA
+153 IAPVAENATSGYA

-191 QLGIHA
+191 QLGLTA

-221 KPVIGIELTLAHGLD
+221 KPIIGIELTFTHGLN
-236 EAPGTEHEPANRPHI
+236 EPSGTEHEPHERPHI
-251 TLLAETAAGYRNIS
+251 TLLAENATGYRNIS
-265 LLTTR
+265 LLTTS

-304 EISKLVTAGDIDSA
+304 EISQLVTEGDIDSA
-318 QLAAK
+318 QNAAH
-323 KYVTTFGKNHFFLE
+323 KYVKAFGKENFFLE
-337 LQQNLVMGDVQRNHS
+337 LQQNLVMGDVQRNRH
-352 MAAIAKELQI
+352 MAAIAKDLQI

-371 YHVRGR
+371 YHVRDR
-377 HRLNDALIAIKHN
+377 HRLNDALVAIKHN

-402 NDQFFLKSPDEMSVL
+402 NDQFFLKSPEEMSVL
-417 FSEHPEAITNT
+417 FNEHPEAIKNT
-428 LKIADRCEFD
+428 VRIAERCEFD

-453 PPGHTESSYLRKI
+453 PPGHTESTYLRKI
-466 CEEAAVRRYG
+466 CKEAAVRRYG
-476 SVTLEISARLD
+476 GVTPEVTARLD
-487 KEFDLLEKHG
+487 KEFELLEKHG

-518 LRLVEPGLPLEE
+518 LGLVEPGLPLGE

-548 TGLSHIDPLK
+548 TGLSHIDPLR
-558 FKLRLDR
+558 FGLRLDR
-565 FLPETTDGE
+565 FLPETTGEE

-585 PREIRAE
+585 PREIRTE
-592 LILRIHERW
+592 LILRIHKRW

-613 TYKIRGAVRDLG
+613 TYRIRGAVRDLG

-632 DDLGRLNKRLDGHSS
+632 EDLGRLNKRLDGHSS
-647 IPGLAKEMAELPEFR
+647 IPALAKEMAELPEFR
-662 DRVDAPVWKM
+662 DRVDAPVWRM

-714 RYVCQWD
+714 RYICQWD

-750 IRKRTEERVDVSRID
+750 IRKRTEERVDISRID
-765 FEDLA
+765 FEDPA
-770 VYTDIHNADTIGV
+770 VYADIHNADTIGV

-830 MGKDPDWQFD
+830 MGKDPDWKFD
-840 HPLEKPAL
+840 HPLEEPAL
-848 ERTYGVPLYQDQLGE
+848 GRTYGVPLYQDQLGE
-863 LAMYVGGMT
+863 LAMHVGGMS

-893 HWKDKFISGA
+893 HWKEKFITGA
-903 LGKGVPLDAA
+903 LENGVPPDAA

-976 HGIRVLG
+976 HGVKVLG

-1005 HVSKLRAATAAPI
+1005 HVSKLRAATAGPI
-1018 LEARTE
+1018 LAARAEAGE
-1024 RGDFV
+1024 FV
-1029 SLADFM
+1029 SLASFM
-1035 TRTGVHQE
+1035 SRTGVQQK
-1043 ILDLLSA
+1043 ILDHLSA

-1055 NFDELAV
+1055 HFDEIADPD
-1062 REQAAAYAGGGFG
+1062 RDPPT
-1075 GEVAAVSEI
+1075 I
-1084 IRGVTLP
+1084 
-1091 VSKITPE
+1091 
-1098 SPEITA
+1098 A

-1116 YRPRGEKR
+1116 YRPRGEKK
-1124 DGSRQLAF
+1124 DGTRQLAF

-1144 HESDWDRMIGEYSAT
+1144 EESGWDRMIGEYSAT
-1159 GVHPKGHLMM
+1159 GVYPQSHLME

-1176 TEVIRS
+1176 STVIRS
-1182 DEVRNYAN
+1182 EEVRNYAN
-1190 GNRISVAGLVIRRQK
+1190 GDRISVAGLVIRRQK
-1205 PNGKTVFVTLEDEF
+1205 PNGKTVFITLEDEF
-1219 GHSPLIIWPTVY
+1219 GHSPLIIWPTMY
-1231 QRLKLIIKE
+1231 QRFKLQIKE

-1262 ITPIPESIPEF
+1262 ITPIPESIPQF

>member
-1 MDKFSEIEKALPAKE
+1 MNNNDSAK
-16 VIGSPGQLAGVSAGR
+16 SS
-31 LAGFSGEEKSIDEID
+31 
-46 GNVPLDTGET
+46 TG
-56 TDPRYETKSRRR
+56 
-68 QAVPKSRDSTPVN
+68 A
-81 STDNPVHAGWVTG
+81 
-94 GRGIKGVINEE
+94 
-105 QTEYLKETNQRPNSL
+105 
-120 NPTSSRR
+120 
-127 TRRKTGEPAAENV
+127 
-140 ASHQRLNSLNTAN
+140 
-153 SPPVAENATSGYA
+153 YA

-191 QLGIHA
+191 QLGLHA

-221 KPVIGIELTLAHGLD
+221 KPIIGIELTLARGLG
-236 EAPGTEHEPANRPHI
+236 EPEGTEHEPADRPHI
-251 TLLAETAAGYRNIS
+251 TLLAETAIGYKNIS

-270 AHIDAEERNDP
+270 AHVDAEERNDP

-295 ICLSGCRRG
+295 ICLSGCRKG
-304 EISKLVTAGDIDSA
+304 EISKLVTNGDFVSA
-318 QLAAK
+318 QHAVK
-323 KYVTTFGKNHFFLE
+323 KYIEIYGKENFFLE
-337 LQQNLVMGDVQRNHS
+337 LQQNLVMGDVQRNRS
-352 MAAIAKELQI
+352 MAAISKDLEI

-371 YHVRGR
+371 YHVRDR
-377 HRLNDALIAIKHN
+377 HRLNDALVAIKHN

-402 NDQFFLKSPDEMSVL
+402 NNQFFLKSPSEMGVL
-417 FSEHPEAITNT
+417 FSEHPEAIMNT
-428 LKIADRCEFD
+428 VKITDRCEFD
-438 ITSDAIYDFPSYDFL
+438 ITSDAIYDFPSYEFL

-476 SVTLEISARLD
+476 SVTPEVTARLD
-487 KEFDLLEKHG
+487 REFDLLERHG

-518 LRLVEPGLPLEE
+518 LGLVEPGLPIEE

-558 FKLRLDR
+558 FGLRLDR
-565 FLPETTDGE
+565 FLPETVEGE
-574 KLSPPDIDLDF
+574 KLSPPDIDLDL

-601 GYERAV
+601 GYEHAV

-632 DDLGRLNKRLDGHSS
+632 DDLSRLNKRLDGHSS
-647 IPGLAKEMAELPEFR
+647 IPALAKEMAELPEFK
-662 DRVDAPVWKM
+662 DRVDAPVWQM

-707 QRSAIDG
+707 QRSAVDG
-714 RYVCQWD
+714 RYICQWD

-742 QLSEALEL
+742 QLSEVLEL
-750 IRKRTEERVDVSRID
+750 IRKQTEERVDISRID
-765 FEDLA
+765 FEDHA
-770 VYTDIHNADTIGV
+770 VYNDIHNADTIGV

-809 VGAVRPGVGVNDG
+809 VGAVRPGAGVNDG

-830 MGKDPDWQFD
+830 MGKDPDWKFD
-840 HPLEKPAL
+840 HPLEEPAL
-848 ERTYGVPLYQDQLGE
+848 GRTYGVPLYQDQLGE
-863 LAMYVGGMT
+863 LAMHVGGMS

-893 HWKDKFISGA
+893 HWKDKFITGA
-903 LGKGVPLDAA
+903 LAKGVPPEAV
-913 ERIFGKFHGLYQF
+913 EKVFGKFHGMYQF

-976 HGIRVLG
+976 HGVKVLG
-983 PDVNLSGEK
+983 PDVNLSGKK
-992 AVIEDGALRMGLT
+992 AVIENGALRMGLT
-1005 HVSKLRAATAAPI
+1005 HVAKLNTATAVPVVKER
-1018 LEARTE
+1018 EAGGE
-1024 RGDFV
+1024 FV
-1029 SLADFM
+1029 SLANFM
-1035 TRTGVHQE
+1035 SRTGVQQE
-1043 ILDLLSA
+1043 VLDLLSA

-1055 NFDELAV
+1055 RFDNIADPD
-1062 REQAAAYAGGGFG
+1062 R
-1075 GEVAAVSEI
+1075 I
-1084 IRGVTLP
+1084 PPTI
-1091 VSKITPE
+1091 
-1098 SPEITA
+1098 A

-1116 YRPRGEKR
+1116 YRPRGEKK

-1132 EMPVEQDMVALP
+1132 EMPVEQDMIALP
-1144 HESDWDRMIGEYSAT
+1144 DESGWDRMIGEYSAT
-1159 GVHPKGHLMM
+1159 GVYPQGHMM
-1169 KIRPHLP
+1169 EKIRPHLP
-1176 TEVIRS
+1176 STVIRS
-1182 DEVRNYAN
+1182 EEVRNYAN
-1190 GNRISVAGLVIRRQK
+1190 GDRISVAGLVIRRQK
-1205 PNGKTVFVTLEDEF
+1205 PNGKTVFITLEDEF
-1219 GHSPLIIWPTVY
+1219 GHSPLIVWPTMY
-1231 QRLKLIIKE
+1231 QRFKQQIKE

-1247 TVSRREGTMNIVVET
+1247 TVSRREGTMNIVVEN
-1262 ITPIPESIPEF
+1262 ITPIEESIPQF